1 MNKSSGFWGIPL
13 KVAFG
18 YVVLL
23 AVSAFAV
30 VLVWDY
36 SRSAVRLT
44 DVARRTDIRHEA
56 MNGLVHGILRMEN
69 AERAIFMGHTGRGD
83 DYCRLTDSV
92 IARADSLAAL
102 LSDTLQRRRV
112 DTLRTLLMSKRE
124 NTLLLL
130 KAMNDGSR
138 ASLYERKAAR
148 LRSGRDSM
156 VVHKNMARQV
166 DEKRVTYVVR
176 KTSPTFFGRL
186 ADAFRRSRS
195 DTTVTAVD
203 TVAAETD
210 SVRQRIDLAD
220 PVAEVLTDVGR
231 AEENRRR
238 DRRDRIRHR
247 SEALLA
253 TGMQLTE
260 RTERLMDDIGR
271 AETRWMRQE
280 AVRDSDNRREAT
292 MLVRILGALAVTVAM
307 VSIVVVWRDNRR
319 AERYRR
325 RLDEARRR
333 AENLLLQR
341 ERLLLTVSHDIKSP
355 VAAISG
361 FTELLMPHVSGD
373 RPRAFLDNIR
383 SSALHLLRLVGALL
397 DYHRLEQGRVEV
409 RPVSFCPARLVAD
422 CVESFRLRAE
432 EKGLAIESRCADTM
446 PPTCLGDA
454 FRIRQIAEN
463 LIGNAVKYTDAG
475 SVSVTADIAF
485 GRLSLAVADTGRGM
499 TEEESRR
506 IYDAFTRLP
515 GAQGVDGVGL
525 GLSITRELVTLL
537 DGTIDLDTAPGRG
550 STFTVSIPVA
560 VADASPLSSP
570 LSSSPSSPSSLS
582 PAASSAADG
591 PALPDRLSVLAV
603 DDDALQLQLLR
614 EMLSS
619 LSASRWEVVTCSD
632 VDEMWTNVATGR
644 FTLLFTDI
652 EMPAMNGFEIAA
664 RLGDVVPA
672 GCRPAVVAMTAH
684 DAISDADFLRAGFAA
699 CLHKPFAAAE
709 LTDVIL
715 RVTGRGD
722 GMATA
727 LDSTSNISPSSRAD
741 TSVICSSSCFDVSS
755 ISLSSRVATSS
766 ISSSSSS
773 APVSSLRF
781 SALTAFA
788 DGDEDAVREIL
799 TSFRTQTAADA
810 AAMRHAA
817 ETQDIQAAGALAH
830 RLIPVFTMLESPVV
844 PVMRRL
850 ADARQAGDVPVE
862 WGEWCR
868 KVIEELEAVMNS

>member
-1 MNKSSGFWGIPL
+1 MDKSSGFWGIPL

-18 YVVLL
+18 YAVLL

-36 SRSAVRLT
+36 SRSALRLT
-44 DVARRTDIRHEA
+44 DIARRTDMRREA
-56 MNGLVHGILRMEN
+56 MDGLVHGILRMEN

-83 DYCRLTDSV
+83 GYCRLTDTV

-112 DTLRTLLMSKRE
+112 DTLRTLLVSKRE

-130 KAMNDGSR
+130 KAMADDAR

-156 VVHKNMARQV
+156 VVHRDMARKV
-166 DEKRVTYVVR
+166 DEKRVTYVVE

-195 DTTVTAVD
+195 DTTATTVD
-203 TVAAETD
+203 TVAAGTD
-210 SVRQRIDLAD
+210 SIRQRIDLAE

-231 AEENRRR
+231 AEENMRR
-238 DRRDRIRHR
+238 DRRDRIRRR

-271 AETRWMRQE
+271 AETHRMRQQ
-280 AVRDSDNRREAT
+280 AVRNGDNRREAT
-292 MLVRILGALAVTVAM
+292 VRVWLLAALAVAVATVSF
-307 VSIVVVWRDNRR
+307 VFVWRDNRR

-325 RLDEARRR
+325 SLDEARRR
-333 AENLLLQR
+333 AENLLQQR

-355 VAAISG
+355 VASISG

-409 RPVSFCPARLVAD
+409 RSVSFSPAQLVAD

-432 EKGLAIESRCADTM
+432 EKGLAVVYSCATTM

-463 LIGNAVKYTDAG
+463 LIGNAVKYTDSG
-475 SVSVTADIAF
+475 RVTVTADVF
-485 GRLSLAVADTGRGM
+485 SGRFLLTVADTGRGM

-515 GAQGVDGVGL
+515 GAQGIDGVGL

-537 DGTIDLDTAPGRG
+537 DGTIGLDTAPGRG
-550 STFTVSIPVA
+550 STFTVSIPVSVPA
-560 VADASPLSSP
+560 AAASASASSS
-570 LSSSPSSPSSLS
+570 LSSSASSAPSSSLS
-582 PAASSAADG
+582 PSSSLYSSSLSATAG
-591 PALPDRLSVLAV
+591 PALSGHRRVLAV

-614 EMLSS
+614 EMVSS

-632 VDEMWTNVATGR
+632 VDGMWSAVATGR
-644 FTLLFTDI
+644 FSMLFTDI

-664 RLGDVVPA
+664 RLGDAVPA
-672 GCRPAVVAMTAH
+672 GCRLPVVAMTAH
-684 DAISDADFLRAGFAA
+684 DAISDDDFLRAGFAA
-699 CLHKPFAAAE
+699 CLHKPFTAAE
-709 LTDVIL
+709 LTEVIR
-715 RVTGRGD
+715 RVMETDEYDRIMSPETSD
-722 GMATA
+722 MVSA
-727 LDSTSNISPSSRAD
+727 LSPSS
-741 TSVICSSSCFDVSS
+741 SNSPSSCVPSPS
-755 ISLSSRVATSS
+755 GPA
-766 ISSSSSS
+766 
-773 APVSSLRF
+773 SSLRF
-781 SALTAFA
+781 SALAAFA
-788 DGDEDAVREIL
+788 DGDEDAVMEIM
-799 TSFRTQTAADA
+799 TSFRTQTMADVAALKRA
-810 AAMRHAA
+810 AG
-817 ETQDIQAAGALAH
+817 TKDIQAAGALAH
-830 RLIPVFTMLESPVV
+830 RLIPVFTMIESPAVSA
-844 PVMRRL
+844 MRRL
-850 ADARQAGDVPVE
+850 ADARRAEEVPKE
-862 WGEWCR
+862 WSEWCR
-868 KVIEELEAVMNS
+868 EVMEEMERAVAAVP

>member
-1 MNKSSGFWGIPL
+1 MDKPSGFWGIPL

-18 YVVLL
+18 YAVLL
-23 AVSAFAV
+23 AVSALAV

-36 SRSAVRLT
+36 SRSALRLT
-44 DVARRTDIRHEA
+44 DIARRTDMRREA
-56 MNGLVHGILRMEN
+56 MDGLVHGILRMEN

-83 DYCRLTDSV
+83 GYCRLTDTV
-92 IARADSLAAL
+92 IARADSLATL

-112 DTLRTLLMSKRE
+112 DTLRTLLVSKRE

-130 KAMNDGSR
+130 KAMADDAR
-138 ASLYERKAAR
+138 ASLYERKAER

-156 VVHKNMARQV
+156 VVHRDMARKV
-166 DEKRVTYVVR
+166 DEKHVTYVVE

-195 DTTVTAVD
+195 DTTATTVD
-203 TVAAETD
+203 TVAAGTD
-210 SVRQRIDLAD
+210 SIRQRIDLAE

-231 AEENRRR
+231 AEENMRR
-238 DRRDRIRHR
+238 DRRDRIRRR

-271 AETRWMRQE
+271 AETHRMRQQ
-280 AVRDSDNRREAT
+280 AVRNGDNRREAT
-292 MLVRILGALAVTVAM
+292 VRVWLLAALAVAVATVSF
-307 VSIVVVWRDNRR
+307 VFVWRDNRR

-325 RLDEARRR
+325 SLDEARRR
-333 AENLLLQR
+333 AENLLQQR

-355 VAAISG
+355 VASISG

-409 RPVSFCPARLVAD
+409 RSVSFSPAQLVAD

-432 EKGLAIESRCADTM
+432 EKGLAVVYSCATTM

-463 LIGNAVKYTDAG
+463 LIGNAVKYTDSG
-475 SVSVTADIAF
+475 RVTVTADVAS
-485 GRLSLAVADTGRGM
+485 GRLVLTVADTGRGM

-537 DGTIDLDTAPGRG
+537 DGTIGLDTALGHG
-550 STFTVSIPVA
+550 STFTVSLPVSVPVA
-560 VADASPLSSP
+560 AASASAPSSLSSSASSVP
-570 LSSSPSSPSSLS
+570 SSSLSPSSSQSSSPS
-582 PAASSAADG
+582 AAAG
-591 PALPDRLSVLAV
+591 PALSGHRRVLAV

-614 EMLSS
+614 EMVSS

-632 VDEMWTNVATGR
+632 VDGMWSAVATGR
-644 FTLLFTDI
+644 FSMLFTDI

-664 RLGDVVPA
+664 RLGDAVPA
-672 GCRPAVVAMTAH
+672 GCRLPVVAMTAH
-684 DAISDADFLRAGFAA
+684 DAISDDDFLRAGFAA
-699 CLHKPFAAAE
+699 CLHKPFTAAE
-709 LTDVIL
+709 LTEVIR
-715 RVTGRGD
+715 RVMETDEYDRIMSPETSD
-722 GMATA
+722 MVSA
-727 LDSTSNISPSSRAD
+727 LSPSS
-741 TSVICSSSCFDVSS
+741 SNSPSSCVPSPS
-755 ISLSSRVATSS
+755 GPA
-766 ISSSSSS
+766 
-773 APVSSLRF
+773 SSLRF
-781 SALTAFA
+781 SALAAFA
-788 DGDEDAVREIL
+788 DGDEDAVMEIM
-799 TSFRTQTAADA
+799 TSFRTQTMADVAALKRA
-810 AAMRHAA
+810 AG
-817 ETQDIQAAGALAH
+817 TKDIQAAGALAH
-830 RLIPVFTMLESPVV
+830 RLIPVFTMIEPPAVSA
-844 PVMRRL
+844 MRRL
-850 ADARQAGDVPVE
+850 ADARRAEEVPKE
-862 WGEWCR
+862 WSEWCR
-868 KVIEELEAVMNS
+868 EVMEEMEQAVAAVP

>member
-1 MNKSSGFWGIPL
+1 MDKPSGFWGIPL

-18 YVVLL
+18 YAVLL
-23 AVSAFAV
+23 AVSALAV

-36 SRSAVRLT
+36 SRSALRLT
-44 DVARRTDIRHEA
+44 DIARRTDMRREA
-56 MNGLVHGILRMEN
+56 MDGLVHGILRMEN

-83 DYCRLTDSV
+83 GYCRLTDTV

-112 DTLRTLLMSKRE
+112 DTLRTLLVSKRE

-130 KAMNDGSR
+130 KAMADDAR

-156 VVHKNMARQV
+156 VVHRDMARKV
-166 DEKRVTYVVR
+166 DEKRVTYVVE

-195 DTTVTAVD
+195 DTTATTVD
-203 TVAAETD
+203 TVAAGTD
-210 SVRQRIDLAD
+210 SIRQRIDLAE

-231 AEENRRR
+231 AEENMRR
-238 DRRDRIRHR
+238 DRRDRIRRR

-271 AETRWMRQE
+271 AETHRMRQQ
-280 AVRDSDNRREAT
+280 AVRNGDNRREAT
-292 MLVRILGALAVTVAM
+292 VRVWLLAALAVAVATVSF
-307 VSIVVVWRDNRR
+307 VFVWRDNRR

-325 RLDEARRR
+325 SLDEARRR
-333 AENLLLQR
+333 AENLLQQR

-355 VAAISG
+355 VASISG

-409 RPVSFCPARLVAD
+409 RSVSFSPAQLVAD

-432 EKGLAIESRCADTM
+432 EKGLAVVYSCATTM

-463 LIGNAVKYTDAG
+463 LIGNAVKYTDSG
-475 SVSVTADIAF
+475 RVTVTADVSS
-485 GRLSLAVADTGRGM
+485 GRFLLTVADTGRGM

-515 GAQGVDGVGL
+515 GAQGIDGVGL

-537 DGTIDLDTAPGRG
+537 DGTIGLDTAPGRG
-550 STFTVSIPVA
+550 STFTVSIPVSVPA
-560 VADASPLSSP
+560 AAASAFASSSLSSSASSAP
-570 LSSSPSSPSSLS
+570 SSSLSPSSSLYSSSPS
-582 PAASSAADG
+582 ATAG
-591 PALPDRLSVLAV
+591 PALSGHRRVLAV

-614 EMLSS
+614 EMVSS

-632 VDEMWTNVATGR
+632 VDGMWSAVATGR
-644 FTLLFTDI
+644 FSMLFTDI

-664 RLGDVVPA
+664 RLGDAVPA
-672 GCRPAVVAMTAH
+672 GCRLPVVAMTAH
-684 DAISDADFLRAGFAA
+684 DAISDDDFLRAGFAA
-699 CLHKPFAAAE
+699 CLHKPFTAAE
-709 LTDVIL
+709 LTEVIR
-715 RVTGRGD
+715 RVMETDEYDRIMSPETSD
-722 GMATA
+722 MVSA
-727 LDSTSNISPSSRAD
+727 LSPSS
-741 TSVICSSSCFDVSS
+741 SNSPSSCV
-755 ISLSSRVATSS
+755 LSPSGPA
-766 ISSSSSS
+766 
-773 APVSSLRF
+773 SSLRF
-781 SALTAFA
+781 SALAAFA
-788 DGDEDAVREIL
+788 DGDEDAVMEIM
-799 TSFRTQTAADA
+799 TSFRTQTMADVAALKRA
-810 AAMRHAA
+810 AG
-817 ETQDIQAAGALAH
+817 TKDIQAAGALAH
-830 RLIPVFTMLESPVV
+830 RLIPVFTMIESPAVSA
-844 PVMRRL
+844 MRRL
-850 ADARQAGDVPVE
+850 ADARRAEEVPKE
-862 WGEWCR
+862 WSEWCR
-868 KVIEELEAVMNS
+868 EVMEEMERAVAAVP

>member
-1 MNKSSGFWGIPL
+1 MDKSSGFWGIPL

-18 YVVLL
+18 YAVLL
-23 AVSAFAV
+23 AVSTFAV

-36 SRSAVRLT
+36 SRSALRLT
-44 DVARRTDIRHEA
+44 DIARRTDMRREA
-56 MNGLVHGILRMEN
+56 MDGLVHGILRMEN

-83 DYCRLTDSV
+83 GYCRLTDTV
-92 IARADSLAAL
+92 IARADSLATL

-112 DTLRTLLMSKRE
+112 DTLRTLLVSKRE

-130 KAMNDGSR
+130 KAMADGAR
-138 ASLYERKAAR
+138 ASLYERKAER

-156 VVHKNMARQV
+156 VVHRDMARKV
-166 DEKRVTYVVR
+166 DEKRVTYVVE

-195 DTTVTAVD
+195 DTTATTVD
-203 TVAAETD
+203 TVAAGTD
-210 SVRQRIDLAD
+210 SIRQRIDLAE

-231 AEENRRR
+231 AEENMRR
-238 DRRDRIRHR
+238 DRRDRIRRR

-271 AETRWMRQE
+271 AETHRMRQQ
-280 AVRDSDNRREAT
+280 AVRNGDNRREAT
-292 MLVRILGALAVTVAM
+292 VRVWLLAALAVAVATVSF
-307 VSIVVVWRDNRR
+307 VFVWRDNRR

-325 RLDEARRR
+325 SLDEARRR
-333 AENLLLQR
+333 AENLLQQR

-355 VAAISG
+355 VASISG

-409 RPVSFCPARLVAD
+409 RSVSFSPAQLVAD

-432 EKGLAIESRCADTM
+432 EKGLAVVYSCATTM

-463 LIGNAVKYTDAG
+463 LIGNAVKYTDSG
-475 SVSVTADIAF
+475 RVTVTADVSS
-485 GRLSLAVADTGRGM
+485 GRFLLTVADTGRGM

-515 GAQGVDGVGL
+515 GAQGIDGVGL

-537 DGTIDLDTAPGRG
+537 DGTIGLDTAPGRG
-550 STFTVSIPVA
+550 STFTVSIPVSVPA
-560 VADASPLSSP
+560 AAASASASSSLSSSASSAP
-570 LSSSPSSPSSLS
+570 SSSLSPSSSLYSSSPS
-582 PAASSAADG
+582 ATAG
-591 PALPDRLSVLAV
+591 PALSGHRRVLAV

-614 EMLSS
+614 EMVSS

-632 VDEMWTNVATGR
+632 VDGMWSAVATGR
-644 FTLLFTDI
+644 FSMLFTDI

-664 RLGDVVPA
+664 RLGDAVPA
-672 GCRPAVVAMTAH
+672 GCRLPVVAMTAH
-684 DAISDADFLRAGFAA
+684 DAISDDDFLRAGFAA
-699 CLHKPFAAAE
+699 CLHKPFTAAE
-709 LTDVIL
+709 LTEVIL
-715 RVTGRGD
+715 RVMETDEYDRIMSPETSD
-722 GMATA
+722 MVSA
-727 LDSTSNISPSSRAD
+727 LSPSS
-741 TSVICSSSCFDVSS
+741 SNSPSSCVPSPS
-755 ISLSSRVATSS
+755 GPA
-766 ISSSSSS
+766 
-773 APVSSLRF
+773 SSLRF
-781 SALTAFA
+781 SALAAFA
-788 DGDEDAVREIL
+788 DGDEDAVMEIM
-799 TSFRTQTAADA
+799 TSFRTQTMADVAALKRA
-810 AAMRHAA
+810 AG
-817 ETQDIQAAGALAH
+817 TKDIQAAGALAH
-830 RLIPVFTMLESPVV
+830 RLIPVFTMIESPAVSA
-844 PVMRRL
+844 MRRL
-850 ADARQAGDVPVE
+850 ADARRAEEVPKE
-862 WGEWCR
+862 WSEWCR
-868 KVIEELEAVMNS
+868 EVMEEMERAVAAVP

>member
-1 MNKSSGFWGIPL
+1 MDKSSGFWGIPL

-18 YVVLL
+18 YAVLL

-36 SRSAVRLT
+36 SRSALRLT
-44 DVARRTDIRHEA
+44 DIARRTDMRREA
-56 MNGLVHGILRMEN
+56 MDGLVHGILRMEN

-83 DYCRLTDSV
+83 GYCRLTDTV

-112 DTLRTLLMSKRE
+112 DTLRTLLVSKRE

-130 KAMNDGSR
+130 KAMADDAR

-156 VVHKNMARQV
+156 VVHRDMARKV
-166 DEKRVTYVVR
+166 DEKRVTYVVE

-195 DTTVTAVD
+195 DTTATTVD
-203 TVAAETD
+203 TVAAGTD
-210 SVRQRIDLAD
+210 SIRQRIDLAE

-231 AEENRRR
+231 AEENMRR
-238 DRRDRIRHR
+238 DRRDRIRRR

-271 AETRWMRQE
+271 AETHRMRQQ
-280 AVRDSDNRREAT
+280 AVRNGDNRREAT
-292 MLVRILGALAVTVAM
+292 VRVWLLAALAVAVATVSF
-307 VSIVVVWRDNRR
+307 VFVWRDNRR

-325 RLDEARRR
+325 SLDEARRR
-333 AENLLLQR
+333 AENLLQQR

-355 VAAISG
+355 VASISG

-409 RPVSFCPARLVAD
+409 RSVSFSPAQLVAD

-432 EKGLAIESRCADTM
+432 EKGLAVVYSCATTM

-463 LIGNAVKYTDAG
+463 LIGNAVKYTDSG
-475 SVSVTADIAF
+475 RVTVTADVSS
-485 GRLSLAVADTGRGM
+485 GRFLLTVADTGRGM

-515 GAQGVDGVGL
+515 GAQGIDGVGL

-537 DGTIDLDTAPGRG
+537 DGTIGLDTAPGRG
-550 STFTVSIPVA
+550 STFTVSIPVSVPA
-560 VADASPLSSP
+560 AAASSLSSSASSAP
-570 LSSSPSSPSSLS
+570 SSSLSPSSSLYSSSPS
-582 PAASSAADG
+582 ATAG
-591 PALPDRLSVLAV
+591 PALSGHRRVLAV

-614 EMLSS
+614 EMVSS

-632 VDEMWTNVATGR
+632 VDGMWSAVATGR
-644 FTLLFTDI
+644 FSMLFTDI

-664 RLGDVVPA
+664 RLGDAVPA
-672 GCRPAVVAMTAH
+672 GCRLPVVAMTAH
-684 DAISDADFLRAGFAA
+684 DAISDDDFLRAGFAA
-699 CLHKPFAAAE
+699 CLHKPFTAAE
-709 LTDVIL
+709 LTEVIL
-715 RVTGRGD
+715 RVMETDEYDRIMSPETSD
-722 GMATA
+722 MVSA
-727 LDSTSNISPSSRAD
+727 LSPSS
-741 TSVICSSSCFDVSS
+741 SNSPSSCVPSPS
-755 ISLSSRVATSS
+755 GPA
-766 ISSSSSS
+766 
-773 APVSSLRF
+773 SSLRF
-781 SALTAFA
+781 SALAAFA
-788 DGDEDAVREIL
+788 DGDEDAVMEIM
-799 TSFRTQTAADA
+799 TSFRTQTMADVAALKRA
-810 AAMRHAA
+810 AG
-817 ETQDIQAAGALAH
+817 TKDIQAAGALAH
-830 RLIPVFTMLESPVV
+830 RLIPVFTMIESPAVSA
-844 PVMRRL
+844 MRRL
-850 ADARQAGDVPVE
+850 ADARRAEEVPKE
-862 WGEWCR
+862 WSEWCR
-868 KVIEELEAVMNS
+868 EVMEEMERAVAAVP

>member
-1 MNKSSGFWGIPL
+1 MDKSSGFWGIPL

-18 YVVLL
+18 YAVLL

-36 SRSAVRLT
+36 SRSALRLT
-44 DVARRTDIRHEA
+44 DIARRTDMRREA
-56 MNGLVHGILRMEN
+56 MDGLVHGILRMEN

-83 DYCRLTDSV
+83 GYCRLTDTV

-112 DTLRTLLMSKRE
+112 DTLRTLLVSKRE

-130 KAMNDGSR
+130 KAMADDAR

-156 VVHKNMARQV
+156 VVHRDMARKV
-166 DEKRVTYVVR
+166 DEKRVTYVVE

-195 DTTVTAVD
+195 DTTATTVD
-203 TVAAETD
+203 TVAAGTD
-210 SVRQRIDLAD
+210 SIRQRIDLAE

-231 AEENRRR
+231 AEENMRR
-238 DRRDRIRHR
+238 DRRDRIRRR

-271 AETRWMRQE
+271 AETHRMRQQ
-280 AVRDSDNRREAT
+280 AVRNGDNRREAT
-292 MLVRILGALAVTVAM
+292 VRVWLLAALAVAVATVSF
-307 VSIVVVWRDNRR
+307 VFVWRDNRR

-325 RLDEARRR
+325 SLDEARRR
-333 AENLLLQR
+333 AENLLQQR

-355 VAAISG
+355 VASISG

-409 RPVSFCPARLVAD
+409 RSVSFSPAQLVAD

-432 EKGLAIESRCADTM
+432 EKGLAVVYSCATTM

-463 LIGNAVKYTDAG
+463 LIGNAVKYTDSG
-475 SVSVTADIAF
+475 RVTVTADVSS
-485 GRLSLAVADTGRGM
+485 GRFLLTVADTGRGM

-515 GAQGVDGVGL
+515 GAQGIDGVGL

-537 DGTIDLDTAPGRG
+537 DGTIGLDTAPGRG
-550 STFTVSIPVA
+550 STFTVSIPVSVPA
-560 VADASPLSSP
+560 AAASASASSSLSSSASSAP
-570 LSSSPSSPSSLS
+570 SSSLSPSSSLYSSSPS
-582 PAASSAADG
+582 ATAG
-591 PALPDRLSVLAV
+591 PALSGHRRVLAV

-614 EMLSS
+614 EMVSS

-632 VDEMWTNVATGR
+632 VDGMWSAVATGR
-644 FTLLFTDI
+644 FSMLFTDI

-664 RLGDVVPA
+664 RLGDAVPA
-672 GCRPAVVAMTAH
+672 GCRLPVVAMTAH
-684 DAISDADFLRAGFAA
+684 DAISDDDFLRAGFAA
-699 CLHKPFAAAE
+699 CLHKPFTAAE
-709 LTDVIL
+709 LTEVIL
-715 RVTGRGD
+715 RVMETDEYDRIMSPETSD
-722 GMATA
+722 MVSA
-727 LDSTSNISPSSRAD
+727 LSPSS
-741 TSVICSSSCFDVSS
+741 SNSPSSCV
-755 ISLSSRVATSS
+755 LSPSGPA
-766 ISSSSSS
+766 
-773 APVSSLRF
+773 SSLRF
-781 SALTAFA
+781 SALAAFA
-788 DGDEDAVREIL
+788 DGDEDAVMEIM
-799 TSFRTQTAADA
+799 TSFRTQTMADVAALKRA
-810 AAMRHAA
+810 AG
-817 ETQDIQAAGALAH
+817 TKDIQAAGALAH
-830 RLIPVFTMLESPVV
+830 RLIPVFTMIESPAVSA
-844 PVMRRL
+844 MRRL
-850 ADARQAGDVPVE
+850 ADARRAEEVPKE
-862 WGEWCR
+862 WSEWCR
-868 KVIEELEAVMNS
+868 EVMEEMERAVAAVP

>member
-1 MNKSSGFWGIPL
+1 MDKPSGFWGIPL

-18 YVVLL
+18 YAVLL
-23 AVSAFAV
+23 AVSALAV

-36 SRSAVRLT
+36 SRSALRLT
-44 DVARRTDIRHEA
+44 DIARRTDMRREA
-56 MNGLVHGILRMEN
+56 MDGLVHGILRMEN

-83 DYCRLTDSV
+83 GYCRLTDTV

-112 DTLRTLLMSKRE
+112 DTLRTLLVSKRE

-130 KAMNDGSR
+130 KAMADDAR

-156 VVHKNMARQV
+156 VVHRDMARKV
-166 DEKRVTYVVR
+166 DEKRVTYVVE

-195 DTTVTAVD
+195 DTTATTVD
-203 TVAAETD
+203 TVAAGTD
-210 SVRQRIDLAD
+210 SIRQRIDLAE

-231 AEENRRR
+231 AEENMRR
-238 DRRDRIRHR
+238 DRRDRIRRR

-271 AETRWMRQE
+271 AETHRMRQQ
-280 AVRDSDNRREAT
+280 AVRNGDNRREAT
-292 MLVRILGALAVTVAM
+292 VRVWLLAALAVAVATVSF
-307 VSIVVVWRDNRR
+307 VFVWRDNRR

-325 RLDEARRR
+325 SLDEARRR
-333 AENLLLQR
+333 AENLLQQR

-355 VAAISG
+355 VASISG

-397 DYHRLEQGRVEV
+397 DYHRLEQGQVEV
-409 RPVSFCPARLVAD
+409 RSVSFSPAQLVAD

-432 EKGLAIESRCADTM
+432 EKGLAVVYSCATAM

-463 LIGNAVKYTDAG
+463 LIGNAVKYTDSG
-475 SVSVTADIAF
+475 RVTVTADVSS
-485 GRLSLAVADTGRGM
+485 GRLVLTVADTGRGM

-537 DGTIDLDTAPGRG
+537 DGTIGLDTAPGRG
-550 STFTVSIPVA
+550 STFTVSIPVSVPA
-560 VADASPLSSP
+560 AAASASAPSSLSSSASSVP
-570 LSSSPSSPSSLS
+570 SSSLSPSSSLYSSSPS
-582 PAASSAADG
+582 ATAG
-591 PALPDRLSVLAV
+591 PALSGHRRVLAV

-614 EMLSS
+614 EMVSS

-632 VDEMWTNVATGR
+632 VDGMWSAVATGR
-644 FTLLFTDI
+644 FSMLFTDI

-664 RLGDVVPA
+664 RLDDAVPA
-672 GCRPAVVAMTAH
+672 GCRLPVVAMTAH
-684 DAISDADFLRAGFAA
+684 DAISDDDFLRAGFAA
-699 CLHKPFAAAE
+699 CLHKPFTAAE
-709 LTDVIL
+709 LTEVIR
-715 RVTGRGD
+715 RVMETDEYDRIMSPETSD
-722 GMATA
+722 MVSA
-727 LDSTSNISPSSRAD
+727 LSPSS
-741 TSVICSSSCFDVSS
+741 SNSPSSCVPSPS
-755 ISLSSRVATSS
+755 GPA
-766 ISSSSSS
+766 
-773 APVSSLRF
+773 SSLRF
-781 SALTAFA
+781 SALAAFA
-788 DGDEDAVREIL
+788 DGDEDAVMEIM
-799 TSFRTQTAADA
+799 TSFRTQTMADVAALKRA
-810 AAMRHAA
+810 AG
-817 ETQDIQAAGALAH
+817 TKDIQAAGALAH
-830 RLIPVFTMLESPVV
+830 RLIPVFTMIESPAVSA
-844 PVMRRL
+844 MRRL
-850 ADARQAGDVPVE
+850 ADARRAEEVPKE
-862 WGEWCR
+862 WSEWCR
-868 KVIEELEAVMNS
+868 EVMEEMEQAVAAVP

>member
-1 MNKSSGFWGIPL
+1 MDKSSGFWGIPL

-18 YVVLL
+18 YAVLL

-36 SRSAVRLT
+36 SRSALRLT
-44 DVARRTDIRHEA
+44 DIARRTDMRREA
-56 MNGLVHGILRMEN
+56 MDGLVHGILRMEN

-83 DYCRLTDSV
+83 GYCRLTDTV

-112 DTLRTLLMSKRE
+112 DTLRTLLVSKRE

-130 KAMNDGSR
+130 KAMADDAR

-156 VVHKNMARQV
+156 VVHRDMARKV
-166 DEKRVTYVVR
+166 DEKRVTYVVE

-195 DTTVTAVD
+195 DTTATTVD
-203 TVAAETD
+203 TVAAGTD
-210 SVRQRIDLAD
+210 SIRQRIDLAE

-231 AEENRRR
+231 AEENMRR
-238 DRRDRIRHR
+238 DRRDRIRRR

-271 AETRWMRQE
+271 AETHRMRQQ
-280 AVRDSDNRREAT
+280 AVRNGDNRREAT
-292 MLVRILGALAVTVAM
+292 VRVWLLAALAVAVATVSF
-307 VSIVVVWRDNRR
+307 VFVWRDNRR

-325 RLDEARRR
+325 SLDEARRR
-333 AENLLLQR
+333 AENLLQQR

-355 VAAISG
+355 VASISG

-409 RPVSFCPARLVAD
+409 RSVSFSPAQLVAD

-432 EKGLAIESRCADTM
+432 EKGLAVVYSCATAM

-463 LIGNAVKYTDAG
+463 LIGNAVKYTDSG
-475 SVSVTADIAF
+475 RVTVTADVSS
-485 GRLSLAVADTGRGM
+485 GRFLLTVADTGRGM

-515 GAQGVDGVGL
+515 GAQGIDGVGL

-537 DGTIDLDTAPGRG
+537 DGTIGLDTAPGRG
-550 STFTVSIPVA
+550 STFTVSIPVSVPA
-560 VADASPLSSP
+560 AAASASASSSLSSSASSAP
-570 LSSSPSSPSSLS
+570 SSSLSPSSSLYSSSPS
-582 PAASSAADG
+582 ATAG
-591 PALPDRLSVLAV
+591 PALSGHRRVLAV

-614 EMLSS
+614 EMVSS

-632 VDEMWTNVATGR
+632 VDGMWSAVATGR
-644 FTLLFTDI
+644 FSMLFTDI

-664 RLGDVVPA
+664 RLGDAVPA
-672 GCRPAVVAMTAH
+672 GCRLPVVAMTAH
-684 DAISDADFLRAGFAA
+684 DAISDDDFLRAGFAA
-699 CLHKPFAAAE
+699 CLHKPFTAAE
-709 LTDVIL
+709 LTEVIR
-715 RVTGRGD
+715 RVMETDEYDRIMSPETSD
-722 GMATA
+722 MVSA
-727 LDSTSNISPSSRAD
+727 LSPSS
-741 TSVICSSSCFDVSS
+741 SNSPSSCVPSPS
-755 ISLSSRVATSS
+755 GPA
-766 ISSSSSS
+766 
-773 APVSSLRF
+773 SSLRF
-781 SALTAFA
+781 SALAAFA
-788 DGDEDAVREIL
+788 DGDEDAVMEIM
-799 TSFRTQTAADA
+799 TSFRTQTMADV
-810 AAMRHAA
+810 AAMKHAA
-817 ETQDIQAAGALAH
+817 GTKDIQAAGALAH
-830 RLIPVFTMLESPVV
+830 RLIPVFTMIESPAVSA
-844 PVMRRL
+844 MRRL
-850 ADARQAGDVPVE
+850 ADARRAEEVPKE
-862 WGEWCR
+862 WSEWCR
-868 KVIEELEAVMNS
+868 EVMEEMERAVAAVP

>member
-1 MNKSSGFWGIPL
+1 MDKSSGFWGIPL

-18 YVVLL
+18 YAVLL

-36 SRSAVRLT
+36 SRSALRLT
-44 DVARRTDIRHEA
+44 DIARRTDMRREA
-56 MNGLVHGILRMEN
+56 MDGLVHGILRMEN

-83 DYCRLTDSV
+83 GYCRLTDTV

-112 DTLRTLLMSKRE
+112 DTLRTLLVSKRE

-130 KAMNDGSR
+130 KAMADDAR
-138 ASLYERKAAR
+138 ASLYERKAER

-156 VVHKNMARQV
+156 VVHRDMARKV
-166 DEKRVTYVVR
+166 DEKRVTYVVE

-195 DTTVTAVD
+195 DTTATTVD
-203 TVAAETD
+203 TVAAGTD
-210 SVRQRIDLAD
+210 SIRQRIDLAE

-231 AEENRRR
+231 AEENMRR
-238 DRRDRIRHR
+238 DRRDRIRRR

-271 AETRWMRQE
+271 AETHRMRQQ
-280 AVRDSDNRREAT
+280 AVRNGDNRREAT
-292 MLVRILGALAVTVAM
+292 VRVWLLAALAVAVATVSF
-307 VSIVVVWRDNRR
+307 VFVWRDNRR

-325 RLDEARRR
+325 SLDEARRR
-333 AENLLLQR
+333 AENLLQQR

-355 VAAISG
+355 VASISG

-409 RPVSFCPARLVAD
+409 RSVSFSPAQLVAD

-432 EKGLAIESRCADTM
+432 EKGLAVVYSCATTM

-463 LIGNAVKYTDAG
+463 LIGNAVKYTDSG
-475 SVSVTADIAF
+475 RVTVTADVSS
-485 GRLSLAVADTGRGM
+485 GRFLLTVADTGRGM

-515 GAQGVDGVGL
+515 GAQGIDGVGL

-537 DGTIDLDTAPGRG
+537 DGTIGLDTAPGRG
-550 STFTVSIPVA
+550 STFTVSIPVSVPA
-560 VADASPLSSP
+560 AAASASASSSLSSSASSAP
-570 LSSSPSSPSSLS
+570 SSSLSPSSSLYSSSPS
-582 PAASSAADG
+582 ATAG
-591 PALPDRLSVLAV
+591 PALSGHRRVLAV

-614 EMLSS
+614 EMVSS

-632 VDEMWTNVATGR
+632 VDGMWSAVATGR
-644 FTLLFTDI
+644 FSMLFTDI

-664 RLGDVVPA
+664 RLGDAVPA
-672 GCRPAVVAMTAH
+672 GCRLPVVAMTAH
-684 DAISDADFLRAGFAA
+684 DAISDDDFLRAGFAA
-699 CLHKPFAAAE
+699 CLHKPFTAAE
-709 LTDVIL
+709 LTEVIL
-715 RVTGRGD
+715 RVMETDEYDRIMSPETSD
-722 GMATA
+722 MVSA
-727 LDSTSNISPSSRAD
+727 LSPSS
-741 TSVICSSSCFDVSS
+741 SNSPSSCV
-755 ISLSSRVATSS
+755 LSPSGPA
-766 ISSSSSS
+766 
-773 APVSSLRF
+773 SSLRF
-781 SALTAFA
+781 SALAAFA
-788 DGDEDAVREIL
+788 DGDEDAVMEIM
-799 TSFRTQTAADA
+799 TSFRTQTMADVAALKRA
-810 AAMRHAA
+810 AG
-817 ETQDIQAAGALAH
+817 TKDIQAAGALAH
-830 RLIPVFTMLESPVV
+830 RLIPVFTMIESPAVSA
-844 PVMRRL
+844 MRRL
-850 ADARQAGDVPVE
+850 ADARRAEEVPKE
-862 WGEWCR
+862 WSEWCR
-868 KVIEELEAVMNS
+868 EVMEEMERAVAAVP

>member
-1 MNKSSGFWGIPL
+1 MDKSSGFWGIPL

-18 YVVLL
+18 YAVLL

-36 SRSAVRLT
+36 SRSALRLT
-44 DVARRTDIRHEA
+44 DIARRTDMRREA
-56 MNGLVHGILRMEN
+56 MDGLVHGILRMEN

-83 DYCRLTDSV
+83 GYCRLTDTV

-112 DTLRTLLMSKRE
+112 DTLRTLLVSKRE

-130 KAMNDGSR
+130 KAMADDAR

-156 VVHKNMARQV
+156 VVHRDMARKV
-166 DEKRVTYVVR
+166 DEKRVTYVVE

-195 DTTVTAVD
+195 DTTATTVD
-203 TVAAETD
+203 TVAAGTD
-210 SVRQRIDLAD
+210 SIRQRIDLAE

-231 AEENRRR
+231 AEENMRR
-238 DRRDRIRHR
+238 DRRDRIRRR

-253 TGMQLTE
+253 AGMQLTE

-271 AETRWMRQE
+271 AETHRMRLQ
-280 AVRDSDNRREAT
+280 AVRNGDNRREAT
-292 MLVRILGALAVTVAM
+292 VRVWLLAALAVAVATVSF
-307 VSIVVVWRDNRR
+307 VFVWRDNRR

-325 RLDEARRR
+325 SLDEARRR
-333 AENLLLQR
+333 AENLLQQR

-373 RPRAFLDNIR
+373 RPRAFLGNIR

-409 RPVSFCPARLVAD
+409 RSVSFSPAQLVAD

-432 EKGLAIESRCADTM
+432 EKGLAIAYSCATTM

-463 LIGNAVKYTDAG
+463 LIGNAVKYTDSG
-475 SVSVTADIAF
+475 RVTVTADVSS
-485 GRLSLAVADTGRGM
+485 GRFLLTVADTGRGM

-537 DGTIDLDTAPGRG
+537 DGTIGLDTAPGRG
-550 STFTVSIPVA
+550 STFTVSIPVSVPA
-560 VADASPLSSP
+560 AAASASAPSSLSSSASSAP
-570 LSSSPSSPSSLS
+570 SSSLSPSSSLYSSSPS
-582 PAASSAADG
+582 ATAG
-591 PALPDRLSVLAV
+591 PALSGHRRVLAV

-614 EMLSS
+614 EMVSS

-632 VDEMWTNVATGR
+632 VDGMWSAVATGR
-644 FTLLFTDI
+644 FSMLFTDI

-664 RLGDVVPA
+664 RLGDAVPA
-672 GCRPAVVAMTAH
+672 GCRLPVVAMTAH
-684 DAISDADFLRAGFAA
+684 DAISDDDFLRAGFAA
-699 CLHKPFAAAE
+699 CLHKPFTAAE
-709 LTDVIL
+709 LTEVIR
-715 RVTGRGD
+715 RVMETDEYDRIMSPETSD
-722 GMATA
+722 MVSA
-727 LDSTSNISPSSRAD
+727 LSPSSSD
-741 TSVICSSSCFDVSS
+741 SPSSCVPSPS
-755 ISLSSRVATSS
+755 GPA
-766 ISSSSSS
+766 
-773 APVSSLRF
+773 SSLRF
-781 SALTAFA
+781 SALAAFA
-788 DGDEDAVREIL
+788 DGDEDAVMEIM
-799 TSFRTQTAADA
+799 TSFRTQTMADV
-810 AAMRHAA
+810 AAMKHAA
-817 ETQDIQAAGALAH
+817 GTKDIQAAGALAH
-830 RLIPVFTMLESPVV
+830 RLIPVFTMIESPAVSA
-844 PVMRRL
+844 MRRL
-850 ADARQAGDVPVE
+850 ADARRAEEVPKE
-862 WGEWCR
+862 WSEWCR
-868 KVIEELEAVMNS
+868 EVMEEMERAVAAVP

>member
-1 MNKSSGFWGIPL
+1 MDKSSGFWGIPL

-18 YVVLL
+18 YAVLL

-36 SRSAVRLT
+36 SRSALRLT
-44 DVARRTDIRHEA
+44 DIARRTDMRREA
-56 MNGLVHGILRMEN
+56 MDGLVHGILRMEN

-83 DYCRLTDSV
+83 GYCRLTDTV

-112 DTLRTLLMSKRE
+112 DTLRTLLVSKRE

-130 KAMNDGSR
+130 RAMADDAR

-156 VVHKNMARQV
+156 VVHRDMARKV
-166 DEKRVTYVVR
+166 DEKRVTYVVE

-195 DTTVTAVD
+195 DTTATTVD
-203 TVAAETD
+203 TVAAGTD
-210 SVRQRIDLAD
+210 SIRQRIDLAE

-231 AEENRRR
+231 AEENMRR
-238 DRRDRIRHR
+238 DRRDRIRRR

-271 AETRWMRQE
+271 AETHRMRQQ
-280 AVRDSDNRREAT
+280 AVRNGDNRREAT
-292 MLVRILGALAVTVAM
+292 VRVWLLAALAVAVATVSF
-307 VSIVVVWRDNRR
+307 VFVWRDNRR

-325 RLDEARRR
+325 SLDEARRR
-333 AENLLLQR
+333 AENLLQQR

-355 VAAISG
+355 VASISG

-409 RPVSFCPARLVAD
+409 RSVSFSPAQLVAD

-432 EKGLAIESRCADTM
+432 EKGLAVVYSCATTM

-463 LIGNAVKYTDAG
+463 LIGNAVKYTDSG
-475 SVSVTADIAF
+475 RVTVTADVSS
-485 GRLSLAVADTGRGM
+485 GRLVLTVADTGRGM

-515 GAQGVDGVGL
+515 GAQGIDGVGL

-550 STFTVSIPVA
+550 STFTVSIPVSVP
-560 VADASPLSSP
+560 VAAASASAPSSLSSSASSVP
-570 LSSSPSSPSSLS
+570 SSSLSPSSSLYSSSPS
-582 PAASSAADG
+582 ATAG
-591 PALPDRLSVLAV
+591 PALSGHRRVLAV

-614 EMLSS
+614 EMVSS

-632 VDEMWTNVATGR
+632 VDGMWSAVATGR
-644 FTLLFTDI
+644 FSMLFTDI

-664 RLGDVVPA
+664 RLGDAVPA
-672 GCRPAVVAMTAH
+672 GCRLPVVAMTAH
-684 DAISDADFLRAGFAA
+684 DAISDDDFLRAGFAA
-699 CLHKPFAAAE
+699 CLHKPFTAAE
-709 LTDVIL
+709 LTEVIL
-715 RVTGRGD
+715 RVMETDEYDRIMSPETSD
-722 GMATA
+722 MVSA
-727 LDSTSNISPSSRAD
+727 LSPSS
-741 TSVICSSSCFDVSS
+741 SNSPSSCV
-755 ISLSSRVATSS
+755 LSPSGPA
-766 ISSSSSS
+766 
-773 APVSSLRF
+773 SSLRF
-781 SALTAFA
+781 SALAAFA
-788 DGDEDAVREIL
+788 DGDEDAVMEIM
-799 TSFRTQTAADA
+799 TSFRTQTMADVAALKRA
-810 AAMRHAA
+810 AG
-817 ETQDIQAAGALAH
+817 TKDIQAAGALAH
-830 RLIPVFTMLESPVV
+830 RLIPVFTMIESPAVSA
-844 PVMRRL
+844 MRRL
-850 ADARQAGDVPVE
+850 ADARRAEEVPKE
-862 WGEWCR
+862 WSEWCR
-868 KVIEELEAVMNS
+868 EVMEEMERAVAAVP

>member
-1 MNKSSGFWGIPL
+1 MDKSSGFWGIPL

-18 YVVLL
+18 YAVLL

-36 SRSAVRLT
+36 SRSALRLT
-44 DVARRTDIRHEA
+44 DIARRTDMRREA
-56 MNGLVHGILRMEN
+56 MDGLVHGILRMEN

-83 DYCRLTDSV
+83 GYCRLTDTV

-112 DTLRTLLMSKRE
+112 DTLRTLLVSKRE

-130 KAMNDGSR
+130 KAMADDAR

-156 VVHKNMARQV
+156 VVHRDMARKV
-166 DEKRVTYVVR
+166 DEKRVTYVVE

-195 DTTVTAVD
+195 DTTATTVD
-203 TVAAETD
+203 TVAAGTD
-210 SVRQRIDLAD
+210 SIRQRIDLAE

-231 AEENRRR
+231 AEENMRR
-238 DRRDRIRHR
+238 DRRDRIRRR

-271 AETRWMRQE
+271 AETHRMRQQ
-280 AVRDSDNRREAT
+280 AVRNGDNRREAT
-292 MLVRILGALAVTVAM
+292 VRVWLLAALAVAVATVSF
-307 VSIVVVWRDNRR
+307 VFVWRDNRR

-325 RLDEARRR
+325 SLDEARWR
-333 AENLLLQR
+333 AENLLQQR

-355 VAAISG
+355 VASISG

-409 RPVSFCPARLVAD
+409 RSVSFSPAQLVAD

-432 EKGLAIESRCADTM
+432 EKGLAIVHSCATTM

-463 LIGNAVKYTDAG
+463 LIGNAVKYTDSG
-475 SVSVTADIAF
+475 RVTVTADVAS
-485 GRLSLAVADTGRGM
+485 GRFLLTVADTGRGM

-515 GAQGVDGVGL
+515 GAQGIDGVGL

-537 DGTIDLDTAPGRG
+537 DGTIGLDTAPGRG
-550 STFTVSIPVA
+550 STFTVSIPVSVPA
-560 VADASPLSSP
+560 AAASASASSSLSSSASSAP
-570 LSSSPSSPSSLS
+570 SSSLSPSSSLYSSSPS
-582 PAASSAADG
+582 ATAG
-591 PALPDRLSVLAV
+591 PALSGHRRVLAV

-614 EMLSS
+614 EMVSS

-632 VDEMWTNVATGR
+632 VDGMWSAVATGR
-644 FTLLFTDI
+644 FSMLFTDI

-664 RLGDVVPA
+664 RLDDAVPA
-672 GCRPAVVAMTAH
+672 GCRLPVVAMTAH
-684 DAISDADFLRAGFAA
+684 DAISDDDFLRAGFAA
-699 CLHKPFAAAE
+699 CLHKPFTAAE
-709 LTDVIL
+709 LTEVIR
-715 RVTGRGD
+715 RVMETDEYDRIMSPETSD
-722 GMATA
+722 MVSA
-727 LDSTSNISPSSRAD
+727 LSPSS
-741 TSVICSSSCFDVSS
+741 SNSPSSCVPSPS
-755 ISLSSRVATSS
+755 GPA
-766 ISSSSSS
+766 
-773 APVSSLRF
+773 SSLRF
-781 SALTAFA
+781 SALAAFA
-788 DGDEDAVREIL
+788 DGDEDAVMEIM
-799 TSFRTQTAADA
+799 TSFRTQTMADVAALK
-810 AAMRHAA
+810 HAA
-817 ETQDIQAAGALAH
+817 GTKDIQAAGALAH
-830 RLIPVFTMLESPVV
+830 RLIPVFTMIESPAVSA
-844 PVMRRL
+844 MRRL
-850 ADARQAGDVPVE
+850 ADARRAEEVPKE
-862 WGEWCR
+862 WSEWCR
-868 KVIEELEAVMNS
+868 EVMEEMEQAVAAVP

>member
-1 MNKSSGFWGIPL
+1 MDKSSGFWGIPL

-18 YVVLL
+18 YAVLL

-36 SRSAVRLT
+36 SRSALRLT
-44 DVARRTDIRHEA
+44 DIARRTDMRREA
-56 MNGLVHGILRMEN
+56 MDGLVHGILRMEN

-83 DYCRLTDSV
+83 GYCRLTDTV

-112 DTLRTLLMSKRE
+112 DTLRTLLVSKRE

-130 KAMNDGSR
+130 RAMADDAR

-156 VVHKNMARQV
+156 VVHRDMARKV
-166 DEKRVTYVVR
+166 DEKRVTYVVE

-195 DTTVTAVD
+195 DTTATTVD
-203 TVAAETD
+203 TVAAGTD
-210 SVRQRIDLAD
+210 SIRQRIDLAE

-231 AEENRRR
+231 AEENMRR
-238 DRRDRIRHR
+238 DRRDRIRRR

-271 AETRWMRQE
+271 AETHRMRQQ
-280 AVRDSDNRREAT
+280 AVRNGDNRREAT
-292 MLVRILGALAVTVAM
+292 VRVWLLAALAVAVATVSF
-307 VSIVVVWRDNRR
+307 VFVWRDNRR

-325 RLDEARRR
+325 SLDEARRR
-333 AENLLLQR
+333 AENLLQQR

-355 VAAISG
+355 VASISG

-409 RPVSFCPARLVAD
+409 RSVSFSPAQLVAD

-432 EKGLAIESRCADTM
+432 EKGLAVVYSCATTM

-463 LIGNAVKYTDAG
+463 LIGNAVKYTDSG
-475 SVSVTADIAF
+475 RVTVTADVSS
-485 GRLSLAVADTGRGM
+485 GRLVLTVADTGRGM

-515 GAQGVDGVGL
+515 GAQGIDGVGL

-550 STFTVSIPVA
+550 STFTVSIPVSVP
-560 VADASPLSSP
+560 VAAASASAPSSLSSSASSVP
-570 LSSSPSSPSSLS
+570 SSSLSPSSSLYSSSPS
-582 PAASSAADG
+582 ATAG
-591 PALPDRLSVLAV
+591 PALSGHRRVLAV

-614 EMLSS
+614 EMVSS

-632 VDEMWTNVATGR
+632 VDGMWSAVATGR
-644 FTLLFTDI
+644 FSMLFTDI

-664 RLGDVVPA
+664 RLGDAVPA
-672 GCRPAVVAMTAH
+672 GCRLPVVAMTAH
-684 DAISDADFLRAGFAA
+684 DAISDDDFLRAGFAA
-699 CLHKPFAAAE
+699 CLHKPFTAAE
-709 LTDVIL
+709 LTEVIR
-715 RVTGRGD
+715 RVMETDEYDRIMSPETSD
-722 GMATA
+722 MVSA
-727 LDSTSNISPSSRAD
+727 LSPSS
-741 TSVICSSSCFDVSS
+741 SNSPSSCV
-755 ISLSSRVATSS
+755 LSPSGPA
-766 ISSSSSS
+766 
-773 APVSSLRF
+773 SSLRF
-781 SALTAFA
+781 SALAAFA
-788 DGDEDAVREIL
+788 DGDEDAVMEIM
-799 TSFRTQTAADA
+799 TSFRTQTMADVAALKRA
-810 AAMRHAA
+810 AG
-817 ETQDIQAAGALAH
+817 TKDIQAAGTLAH
-830 RLIPVFTMLESPVV
+830 RLIPVFTMIESPAVSA
-844 PVMRRL
+844 MRRL
-850 ADARQAGDVPVE
+850 ADARRAEEVPKE
-862 WGEWCR
+862 WSEWCR
-868 KVIEELEAVMNS
+868 EVMEEMERAVAAVP

>member
-1 MNKSSGFWGIPL
+1 MDKSSGFWGIPL

-18 YVVLL
+18 YAVLL

-36 SRSAVRLT
+36 SRSALRLT
-44 DVARRTDIRHEA
+44 DIARRTDMRREA
-56 MNGLVHGILRMEN
+56 MDGLVHGILRMEN

-83 DYCRLTDSV
+83 GYCRLTDTV

-112 DTLRTLLMSKRE
+112 DTLRTLLVSKRE

-130 KAMNDGSR
+130 KAMADDAR

-156 VVHKNMARQV
+156 VVHRDMARKV
-166 DEKRVTYVVR
+166 DEKRVTYVVE

-195 DTTVTAVD
+195 DTTATTVD
-203 TVAAETD
+203 TVAAGTD
-210 SVRQRIDLAD
+210 SIRQRIDLAE

-231 AEENRRR
+231 AEENMRR
-238 DRRDRIRHR
+238 DRRDRIRRR

-271 AETRWMRQE
+271 AETHRMRQQ
-280 AVRDSDNRREAT
+280 AVRNGDNRREAT
-292 MLVRILGALAVTVAM
+292 VRVWLLAALAVAVATVSF
-307 VSIVVVWRDNRR
+307 VFVWRDNRR

-325 RLDEARRR
+325 SLDEARRR
-333 AENLLLQR
+333 AENLLQQR

-355 VAAISG
+355 VASISG

-409 RPVSFCPARLVAD
+409 RSVSFSPAQLVAD

-432 EKGLAIESRCADTM
+432 EKGLAVVYSCATTM

-463 LIGNAVKYTDAG
+463 LIGNAVKYTDSG
-475 SVSVTADIAF
+475 RVTVTADVF
-485 GRLSLAVADTGRGM
+485 SGRFLLTVADTGRGM

-515 GAQGVDGVGL
+515 GAQGIDGVGL

-537 DGTIDLDTAPGRG
+537 DGTIGLDTAPGRG
-550 STFTVSIPVA
+550 STFTVSIPVSVPA
-560 VADASPLSSP
+560 AAASASASSS
-570 LSSSPSSPSSLS
+570 LSSSASSAPSSSLS
-582 PAASSAADG
+582 PSSSLYSSSLSATAG
-591 PALPDRLSVLAV
+591 PALSGHRRVLAV

-614 EMLSS
+614 EMVSS

-632 VDEMWTNVATGR
+632 VDGMWSAVATGR
-644 FTLLFTDI
+644 FSMLFTDI

-664 RLGDVVPA
+664 RLGDAVPA
-672 GCRPAVVAMTAH
+672 GCRLPVVAMTAH
-684 DAISDADFLRAGFAA
+684 DAISDDDFLRAGFAA
-699 CLHKPFAAAE
+699 CLHKPFTAAE
-709 LTDVIL
+709 LTEVIL
-715 RVTGRGD
+715 RVMETDEYDRIMSPETSD
-722 GMATA
+722 MVSA
-727 LDSTSNISPSSRAD
+727 LSPSS
-741 TSVICSSSCFDVSS
+741 SNSPSSCV
-755 ISLSSRVATSS
+755 LSPSGPA
-766 ISSSSSS
+766 
-773 APVSSLRF
+773 SSLRF
-781 SALTAFA
+781 SALAAFA
-788 DGDEDAVREIL
+788 DGDEDAVMEIM
-799 TSFRTQTAADA
+799 TSFRTQTMADVAALKRA
-810 AAMRHAA
+810 AG
-817 ETQDIQAAGALAH
+817 TKDIQAAGALAH
-830 RLIPVFTMLESPVV
+830 RLIPVFTMIESPAVSA
-844 PVMRRL
+844 MRRL
-850 ADARQAGDVPVE
+850 ADARRAEEVPKE
-862 WGEWCR
+862 WSEWCR
-868 KVIEELEAVMNS
+868 EVMEEMERAVAAVP

>member
-1 MNKSSGFWGIPL
+1 MDKPSGFWGIPL

-18 YVVLL
+18 YAVLL
-23 AVSAFAV
+23 AVSALAV

-36 SRSAVRLT
+36 SRSALRLT
-44 DVARRTDIRHEA
+44 EIARRTDMRREA
-56 MNGLVHGILRMEN
+56 MDGLVHGILRMEN

-83 DYCRLTDSV
+83 GYCRLTDTV

-112 DTLRTLLMSKRE
+112 DTLRTLLVSKRE

-130 KAMNDGSR
+130 KAMADDAR

-156 VVHKNMARQV
+156 VVHRDMARKV
-166 DEKRVTYVVR
+166 DEKRVTYVVE

-195 DTTVTAVD
+195 DTTATTVD
-203 TVAAETD
+203 TVAAGTD
-210 SVRQRIDLAD
+210 SIRQRIDLAE

-231 AEENRRR
+231 AEENMRR
-238 DRRDRIRHR
+238 DRRDRIRRR

-271 AETRWMRQE
+271 AETHRMRQQ
-280 AVRDSDNRREAT
+280 AVRNGDNRREAT
-292 MLVRILGALAVTVAM
+292 VRVWLLAALAVAVATVSF
-307 VSIVVVWRDNRR
+307 VFVWRDNRR

-325 RLDEARRR
+325 SLDEARRR
-333 AENLLLQR
+333 AENLLQQR

-355 VAAISG
+355 VASISG

-409 RPVSFCPARLVAD
+409 RSVSFSPAQLVAD

-432 EKGLAIESRCADTM
+432 EKGLAVVYSCATAM

-463 LIGNAVKYTDAG
+463 LIGNAVKYTDSG
-475 SVSVTADIAF
+475 RVTVTADVAS
-485 GRLSLAVADTGRGM
+485 GRLVLTVADTGRGM

-515 GAQGVDGVGL
+515 GAQGIDGVGL

-537 DGTIDLDTAPGRG
+537 DGTIGLDTAPGRG
-550 STFTVSIPVA
+550 STFTVSLPVSVPA
-560 VADASPLSSP
+560 AAASASASSSLSSSASSAP
-570 LSSSPSSPSSLS
+570 SSSLSPSSSLYSSSPS
-582 PAASSAADG
+582 AAAG
-591 PALPDRLSVLAV
+591 PALSGHRSILAV

-614 EMLSS
+614 EMVSS

-632 VDEMWTNVATGR
+632 VDGMWSAVATSR
-644 FTLLFTDI
+644 FSMLFTDI

-664 RLGDVVPA
+664 RLDDAVPA
-672 GCRPAVVAMTAH
+672 GCRLPVVAMTAH
-684 DAISDADFLRAGFAA
+684 DAISDDDFLRAGFAA
-699 CLHKPFAAAE
+699 CLHKPFTAAE
-709 LTDVIL
+709 LTEVIR
-715 RVTGRGD
+715 RVMETDEYDRIMSPETSD
-722 GMATA
+722 MVSA
-727 LDSTSNISPSSRAD
+727 LSPSS
-741 TSVICSSSCFDVSS
+741 SNSPSSCVPSPS
-755 ISLSSRVATSS
+755 GPA
-766 ISSSSSS
+766 
-773 APVSSLRF
+773 SSLRF
-781 SALTAFA
+781 SALAAFA
-788 DGDEDAVREIL
+788 DGDEDAVMEIM
-799 TSFRTQTAADA
+799 TSFRTQTMADVAALKRA
-810 AAMRHAA
+810 AG
-817 ETQDIQAAGALAH
+817 TKDIQAAGALAH
-830 RLIPVFTMLESPVV
+830 RLIPVFTMIESPAVSA
-844 PVMRRL
+844 MRRL
-850 ADARQAGDVPVE
+850 ADARRAEEVPKE
-862 WGEWCR
+862 WSEWCR
-868 KVIEELEAVMNS
+868 EVMEEMEQAVAAVP

>member
-1 MNKSSGFWGIPL
+1 MDKSSGFWGIPL

-18 YVVLL
+18 YAVLL

-36 SRSAVRLT
+36 SRSALRLT
-44 DVARRTDIRHEA
+44 DIARRTDMRREA
-56 MNGLVHGILRMEN
+56 MDGLVHGILRMEN

-83 DYCRLTDSV
+83 GYCRLTDTV

-112 DTLRTLLMSKRE
+112 DTLRTLLVSKRE

-130 KAMNDGSR
+130 KAMADDAR

-156 VVHKNMARQV
+156 VVHRDMARKV
-166 DEKRVTYVVR
+166 DEKRVTYVVE

-195 DTTVTAVD
+195 DTTATTVD
-203 TVAAETD
+203 TVAAGTD
-210 SVRQRIDLAD
+210 SIRQRIDLAE

-231 AEENRRR
+231 AEENMRR
-238 DRRDRIRHR
+238 DRRDRIRRR

-271 AETRWMRQE
+271 AETHRMRQQ
-280 AVRDSDNRREAT
+280 AVRNGDNRREAT
-292 MLVRILGALAVTVAM
+292 VRVWLLAALAVAVATVSF
-307 VSIVVVWRDNRR
+307 VFVWRDNRR

-325 RLDEARRR
+325 SLDEARRR
-333 AENLLLQR
+333 AENLLQQR

-355 VAAISG
+355 VASISG

-409 RPVSFCPARLVAD
+409 RSVSFSPAQLVAD

-432 EKGLAIESRCADTM
+432 EKGLAVVYSCATTM

-463 LIGNAVKYTDAG
+463 LIGNAVKYTDSG
-475 SVSVTADIAF
+475 RVTVTADVSS
-485 GRLSLAVADTGRGM
+485 GRFLLTVADTGRGM

-515 GAQGVDGVGL
+515 GAQGIDGVGL

-537 DGTIDLDTAPGRG
+537 DGTIGLDTAPGRG
-550 STFTVSIPVA
+550 STFTVSIPVSVPA
-560 VADASPLSSP
+560 AAASASASSSLSSSASSAP
-570 LSSSPSSPSSLS
+570 SSSLSPSSSLYSSSPS
-582 PAASSAADG
+582 ATAG
-591 PALPDRLSVLAV
+591 PALSGHRRVLAV

-614 EMLSS
+614 EMVSS

-632 VDEMWTNVATGR
+632 VDGMWSAVATGR
-644 FTLLFTDI
+644 FSMLFTDI

-664 RLGDVVPA
+664 RLGDAVPA
-672 GCRPAVVAMTAH
+672 GCRLPVVAMTAH
-684 DAISDADFLRAGFAA
+684 DAISDDDFLRAGFAA
-699 CLHKPFAAAE
+699 CLHKPFTAAE
-709 LTDVIL
+709 LTEVIL
-715 RVTGRGD
+715 RVMEMDEYDRIMSPETSD
-722 GMATA
+722 MVSA
-727 LDSTSNISPSSRAD
+727 LSPSS
-741 TSVICSSSCFDVSS
+741 SNSPSSCVPSPS
-755 ISLSSRVATSS
+755 GPA
-766 ISSSSSS
+766 
-773 APVSSLRF
+773 SSLRF
-781 SALTAFA
+781 SALAAFA
-788 DGDEDAVREIL
+788 DGDEDAVMEIM
-799 TSFRTQTAADA
+799 TSFRTQTMADVAALKRA
-810 AAMRHAA
+810 AG
-817 ETQDIQAAGALAH
+817 TKDIQAAGALAH
-830 RLIPVFTMLESPVV
+830 RLIPVFTMIESPAVSA
-844 PVMRRL
+844 MRRL
-850 ADARQAGDVPVE
+850 ADARRAEEVPKE
-862 WGEWCR
+862 WSEWCR
-868 KVIEELEAVMNS
+868 EVMEEMERAVAAVP

>member
-1 MNKSSGFWGIPL
+1 MDKSSGFWGIPL

-18 YVVLL
+18 YAVLL

-36 SRSAVRLT
+36 SRSALRLT
-44 DVARRTDIRHEA
+44 DIARRTDMRREA
-56 MNGLVHGILRMEN
+56 MDGLVHGILRMEN

-83 DYCRLTDSV
+83 GYCRLTDTV

-112 DTLRTLLMSKRE
+112 DTLRTLLVSKRE

-130 KAMNDGSR
+130 KAMADDAR

-156 VVHKNMARQV
+156 VVHRDMARKV
-166 DEKRVTYVVR
+166 DEKRVTYVVE

-195 DTTVTAVD
+195 DTTATTVD
-203 TVAAETD
+203 TVAAGTD
-210 SVRQRIDLAD
+210 SIRQRIDLAE

-231 AEENRRR
+231 AEENMRR
-238 DRRDRIRHR
+238 DRRDRIRRR

-271 AETRWMRQE
+271 AETHRMRQQ
-280 AVRDSDNRREAT
+280 AVRNGDNRREAT
-292 MLVRILGALAVTVAM
+292 VRVWLLAALAVAVATVSF
-307 VSIVVVWRDNRR
+307 VFVWRDNRR

-325 RLDEARRR
+325 SLDEARRR
-333 AENLLLQR
+333 AENLLQQR

-355 VAAISG
+355 VASISG

-409 RPVSFCPARLVAD
+409 RSVSFSPAQLVAD

-432 EKGLAIESRCADTM
+432 EKGLAVVYSCATTM

-463 LIGNAVKYTDAG
+463 LIGNAVKYTDSG
-475 SVSVTADIAF
+475 RVTVTADVAS
-485 GRLSLAVADTGRGM
+485 GRLVLTVADTGRGM

-537 DGTIDLDTAPGRG
+537 DGTIGLDTALGHG
-550 STFTVSIPVA
+550 STFTVSLPVSVPA
-560 VADASPLSSP
+560 AAASASASSSLSSSASSAP
-570 LSSSPSSPSSLS
+570 SSSLSPSSSLYSSSPS
-582 PAASSAADG
+582 ATAG
-591 PALPDRLSVLAV
+591 PALSGHRRVLAV

-614 EMLSS
+614 EMVSS

-632 VDEMWTNVATGR
+632 VDGMWSAVATGR
-644 FTLLFTDI
+644 FSMLFTDI

-664 RLGDVVPA
+664 RLGDAVPA
-672 GCRPAVVAMTAH
+672 GCRLPVVAMTAH
-684 DAISDADFLRAGFAA
+684 DAISDDDFLRAGFAA
-699 CLHKPFAAAE
+699 CLHKPFTAAE
-709 LTDVIL
+709 LTEVIR
-715 RVTGRGD
+715 RVMETDEYDRIMSPETSD
-722 GMATA
+722 MVSA
-727 LDSTSNISPSSRAD
+727 LSPSS
-741 TSVICSSSCFDVSS
+741 SNSPSSCVPSPS
-755 ISLSSRVATSS
+755 GPA
-766 ISSSSSS
+766 
-773 APVSSLRF
+773 SSLRF
-781 SALTAFA
+781 SALAAFA
-788 DGDEDAVREIL
+788 DGDEDAVMEIM
-799 TSFRTQTAADA
+799 TSFRTQTMADVAALKRA
-810 AAMRHAA
+810 AG
-817 ETQDIQAAGALAH
+817 TKDIQAAGALAH
-830 RLIPVFTMLESPVV
+830 RLIPVFTMIESPAVSA
-844 PVMRRL
+844 MRRL
-850 ADARQAGDVPVE
+850 ADARRAEEVPKE
-862 WGEWCR
+862 WSEWCR
-868 KVIEELEAVMNS
+868 EVMEEMEQAVAAVP

>member
-1 MNKSSGFWGIPL
+1 MDKPSGFWGIPL

-18 YVVLL
+18 YAVLL
-23 AVSAFAV
+23 AVSALAV

-36 SRSAVRLT
+36 SRSALRLT
-44 DVARRTDIRHEA
+44 DIARRTDMRREA
-56 MNGLVHGILRMEN
+56 MDGLVHGILRMEN

-83 DYCRLTDSV
+83 GYCRLTDTV

-112 DTLRTLLMSKRE
+112 DTLRTLLVSKRE

-130 KAMNDGSR
+130 KAMADDAR

-156 VVHKNMARQV
+156 VVHRDMARKV
-166 DEKRVTYVVR
+166 DEKRVTYVVE

-195 DTTVTAVD
+195 DTTATTVD
-203 TVAAETD
+203 TVAAGTD
-210 SVRQRIDLAD
+210 SIRQRIDLAE

-231 AEENRRR
+231 AEENMRR
-238 DRRDRIRHR
+238 DRRDRIRRR

-271 AETRWMRQE
+271 AETHRMRQQ
-280 AVRDSDNRREAT
+280 AVRNGDNRREAT
-292 MLVRILGALAVTVAM
+292 VRVWLLAALAVAVATVSF
-307 VSIVVVWRDNRR
+307 VFVWRDNRR

-325 RLDEARRR
+325 SLDEARRR
-333 AENLLLQR
+333 AENLLQQR

-355 VAAISG
+355 VASISG

-409 RPVSFCPARLVAD
+409 RSVSFSPAQLVAD

-432 EKGLAIESRCADTM
+432 EKGLAVVYSCATTM

-463 LIGNAVKYTDAG
+463 LIGNAVKYTDSG
-475 SVSVTADIAF
+475 RVTVTADVAS
-485 GRLSLAVADTGRGM
+485 GRLVLTVADTGRGM

-537 DGTIDLDTAPGRG
+537 DGTIGLDTALGHG
-550 STFTVSIPVA
+550 STFTVSLPVSVPVA
-560 VADASPLSSP
+560 AASASAPSSLSSSASSVP
-570 LSSSPSSPSSLS
+570 SSSLSPSSSQSSSPS
-582 PAASSAADG
+582 AAAG
-591 PALPDRLSVLAV
+591 PALSGHRRVLAV

-614 EMLSS
+614 EMVSS

-632 VDEMWTNVATGR
+632 VDGMWSAVATGR
-644 FTLLFTDI
+644 FSMLFTDI

-664 RLGDVVPA
+664 RLGDAVPA
-672 GCRPAVVAMTAH
+672 GCRLPVVAMTAH
-684 DAISDADFLRAGFAA
+684 DAISDDDFLRAGFAA
-699 CLHKPFAAAE
+699 CLHKPFTAAE
-709 LTDVIL
+709 LTEVIR
-715 RVTGRGD
+715 RVMETDEYDRIMSPETSD
-722 GMATA
+722 MVSA
-727 LDSTSNISPSSRAD
+727 LSPSS
-741 TSVICSSSCFDVSS
+741 SNSPSSCVPSPS
-755 ISLSSRVATSS
+755 GPA
-766 ISSSSSS
+766 
-773 APVSSLRF
+773 SSLRF
-781 SALTAFA
+781 SALAAFA
-788 DGDEDAVREIL
+788 DGDEDAVMEIM
-799 TSFRTQTAADA
+799 TSFRTQTMADVAALKRA
-810 AAMRHAA
+810 AG
-817 ETQDIQAAGALAH
+817 TKDIQAAGALAH
-830 RLIPVFTMLESPVV
+830 RLIPVFTMIESPAVSA
-844 PVMRRL
+844 MRRL
-850 ADARQAGDVPVE
+850 ADARRAEEVPKE
-862 WGEWCR
+862 WSEWCR
-868 KVIEELEAVMNS
+868 EVMEEMEQAVAAVP

>member
-1 MNKSSGFWGIPL
+1 MDKSYGFWGIPL

-18 YVVLL
+18 YAVLL

-36 SRSAVRLT
+36 SRSALRLT
-44 DVARRTDIRHEA
+44 DIARRTDMRREA
-56 MNGLVHGILRMEN
+56 MDGLVHGILRMEN

-83 DYCRLTDSV
+83 GYCRLTDTV

-112 DTLRTLLMSKRE
+112 DTLRTLLVSKRE

-130 KAMNDGSR
+130 KAMADDAR
-138 ASLYERKAAR
+138 ASLYERKAER

-156 VVHKNMARQV
+156 VVHRDMARKV
-166 DEKRVTYVVR
+166 DEKRVTYVVE

-195 DTTVTAVD
+195 DTTATTVD
-203 TVAAETD
+203 TVAAGTD
-210 SVRQRIDLAD
+210 SIRQRIDLAE

-231 AEENRRR
+231 AEENMRR
-238 DRRDRIRHR
+238 DRRDRIRRR

-271 AETRWMRQE
+271 AETHRMRQQ
-280 AVRDSDNRREAT
+280 AVRNGDNRREAT
-292 MLVRILGALAVTVAM
+292 VRVWLLAALAVAVATVSF
-307 VSIVVVWRDNRR
+307 VFVWRDNRR

-325 RLDEARRR
+325 SLDEARRR
-333 AENLLLQR
+333 AENLLQQR

-355 VAAISG
+355 VASISG

-409 RPVSFCPARLVAD
+409 RSVSFSPAQLVAD

-432 EKGLAIESRCADTM
+432 EKGLAVVYSCATTM

-463 LIGNAVKYTDAG
+463 LIGNAVKYTDSGRVTVMAD
-475 SVSVTADIAF
+475 VSS
-485 GRLSLAVADTGRGM
+485 GRFLLTVADTGRGM

-515 GAQGVDGVGL
+515 GAQGIDGVGL

-537 DGTIDLDTAPGRG
+537 DGTIGLDTAPGRG
-550 STFTVSIPVA
+550 STFTVSIPVSVPA
-560 VADASPLSSP
+560 AAASASASSSLSSSASSAP
-570 LSSSPSSPSSLS
+570 SSSLSPSSSLYSSSPS
-582 PAASSAADG
+582 ATAG
-591 PALPDRLSVLAV
+591 PALSGHRRVLAV

-614 EMLSS
+614 EMVSS

-632 VDEMWTNVATGR
+632 VDGMWSAVATGR
-644 FTLLFTDI
+644 FSMLFTDI

-664 RLGDVVPA
+664 RLGDAVPA
-672 GCRPAVVAMTAH
+672 GCRLPVVAMTAH
-684 DAISDADFLRAGFAA
+684 DAISDDDFLRAGFAA
-699 CLHKPFAAAE
+699 CLHKPFTAAE
-709 LTDVIL
+709 LTEVIL
-715 RVTGRGD
+715 RVMETDEYDRIMSPETSD
-722 GMATA
+722 MVSA
-727 LDSTSNISPSSRAD
+727 LSPSS
-741 TSVICSSSCFDVSS
+741 SNSPSSCVPSPS
-755 ISLSSRVATSS
+755 GPA
-766 ISSSSSS
+766 
-773 APVSSLRF
+773 SSLRF
-781 SALTAFA
+781 SALAAFA
-788 DGDEDAVREIL
+788 DGDEDAVMEIM
-799 TSFRTQTAADA
+799 TSFRTQTMADV
-810 AAMRHAA
+810 AAMKHAA
-817 ETQDIQAAGALAH
+817 GTKDIQAAGALAH
-830 RLIPVFTMLESPVV
+830 RLIPVFTMIESPAVSA
-844 PVMRRL
+844 MRRL
-850 ADARQAGDVPVE
+850 ADARRAEEVPKE
-862 WGEWCR
+862 WSEWCR
-868 KVIEELEAVMNS
+868 EVMEEMEQAVAAVP

>member
-1 MNKSSGFWGIPL
+1 MDKSSGFWGIPL

-18 YVVLL
+18 YAVLL

-36 SRSAVRLT
+36 SRSALRLT
-44 DVARRTDIRHEA
+44 DIARRTDMRREA
-56 MNGLVHGILRMEN
+56 MDGLVHGILRMEN

-83 DYCRLTDSV
+83 GYCRLTDTV
-92 IARADSLAAL
+92 IARADGLAAL

-112 DTLRTLLMSKRE
+112 DTLRTLLVSKRE

-130 KAMNDGSR
+130 KAMADDAR

-156 VVHKNMARQV
+156 VVHRDMARKV
-166 DEKRVTYVVR
+166 DEKRVTYVVE

-195 DTTVTAVD
+195 DTTATTVD
-203 TVAAETD
+203 TVAAGTD
-210 SVRQRIDLAD
+210 SIRQRIDLAE

-231 AEENRRR
+231 AEENMRR
-238 DRRDRIRHR
+238 DRRDRIRRR
-247 SEALLA
+247 SEALLS

-271 AETRWMRQE
+271 AETHRMRQQ
-280 AVRDSDNRREAT
+280 AVRNGDNRREAT
-292 MLVRILGALAVTVAM
+292 VRVWLLAALAVAVATVSF
-307 VSIVVVWRDNRR
+307 VFVWRDNRR

-325 RLDEARRR
+325 SLDEARRR
-333 AENLLLQR
+333 AENLLQQR

-355 VAAISG
+355 VASISG

-409 RPVSFCPARLVAD
+409 RSISFSPAQLVAD

-432 EKGLAIESRCADTM
+432 EKGLAVVYSCATTM

-463 LIGNAVKYTDAG
+463 LIGNAVKYTDSG
-475 SVSVTADIAF
+475 RVTVTADVSS
-485 GRLSLAVADTGRGM
+485 GRFLLTVADTGRGM

-515 GAQGVDGVGL
+515 GAQGIDGVGL

-537 DGTIDLDTAPGRG
+537 DGTIGLDTAPGRG
-550 STFTVSIPVA
+550 STFTVSIPVSVPA
-560 VADASPLSSP
+560 AAASASASSS
-570 LSSSPSSPSSLS
+570 LSSSASSAPSSSLS
-582 PAASSAADG
+582 PSSSLYSSPSATAG
-591 PALPDRLSVLAV
+591 PALSGHRRVLAV

-614 EMLSS
+614 EMVSS

-632 VDEMWTNVATGR
+632 VDGMWSAVATGR
-644 FTLLFTDI
+644 FSMLFTDI

-664 RLGDVVPA
+664 RLGDAVPA
-672 GCRPAVVAMTAH
+672 GCRLPVVAMTAH
-684 DAISDADFLRAGFAA
+684 DAISDDDFLRAGFAA
-699 CLHKPFAAAE
+699 CLHKPFTAAE
-709 LTDVIL
+709 LTEVIL
-715 RVTGRGD
+715 RVMETDEYDRIMSPETSD
-722 GMATA
+722 MVSA
-727 LDSTSNISPSSRAD
+727 LSPSS
-741 TSVICSSSCFDVSS
+741 SNSPSSCVPSPS
-755 ISLSSRVATSS
+755 GPA
-766 ISSSSSS
+766 
-773 APVSSLRF
+773 SSLRF
-781 SALTAFA
+781 SALAAFA
-788 DGDEDAVREIL
+788 DGDEDAVMEIM
-799 TSFRTQTAADA
+799 TSFRTQTMADVAALKRA
-810 AAMRHAA
+810 AG
-817 ETQDIQAAGALAH
+817 TKDIQAAGALAH
-830 RLIPVFTMLESPVV
+830 RLIPVFTMIESPAVSA
-844 PVMRRL
+844 MRRL
-850 ADARQAGDVPVE
+850 ADARRAEEVPKE
-862 WGEWCR
+862 WSEWCR
-868 KVIEELEAVMNS
+868 EVMEEMERAVAAVP

>member
-1 MNKSSGFWGIPL
+1 MDKSSGFWGIPL

-18 YVVLL
+18 YAVLL

-36 SRSAVRLT
+36 SRSALRLT
-44 DVARRTDIRHEA
+44 DIARRTDMRREA
-56 MNGLVHGILRMEN
+56 MDGLVHGILRMEN

-83 DYCRLTDSV
+83 GYCRLTDTV

-112 DTLRTLLMSKRE
+112 DTLRTLLVSKRE

-130 KAMNDGSR
+130 KAMADDAR

-156 VVHKNMARQV
+156 VVHRDMARKV
-166 DEKRVTYVVR
+166 DEKRVTYVVE
-176 KTSPTFFGRL
+176 KTSSTFFGRL

-195 DTTVTAVD
+195 DTTATTVD
-203 TVAAETD
+203 TVAAGTD
-210 SVRQRIDLAD
+210 SIRQRIDLAE

-231 AEENRRR
+231 AEENMRR
-238 DRRDRIRHR
+238 DRRDRIRRR

-271 AETRWMRQE
+271 AETHRMRQQ
-280 AVRDSDNRREAT
+280 AVRNGDNRREAT
-292 MLVRILGALAVTVAM
+292 VRVWLLAALAVAVATVSF
-307 VSIVVVWRDNRR
+307 VFVWRDNRR

-325 RLDEARRR
+325 SLDEARRR
-333 AENLLLQR
+333 AENLLQQR

-355 VAAISG
+355 VASISG

-409 RPVSFCPARLVAD
+409 RSVSFSPAQLVAD

-432 EKGLAIESRCADTM
+432 EKGLAVVYSCATTM

-463 LIGNAVKYTDAG
+463 LIGNAVKYTDSG
-475 SVSVTADIAF
+475 RVTVTADVSS
-485 GRLSLAVADTGRGM
+485 GRFLLTVADTGRGM

-515 GAQGVDGVGL
+515 GAQGIDGVGL

-537 DGTIDLDTAPGRG
+537 DGTIGLDTAPGRG
-550 STFTVSIPVA
+550 STFTVSIPVSVPA
-560 VADASPLSSP
+560 AAASASASSSLSSSASSAP
-570 LSSSPSSPSSLS
+570 SSSLSPSSSLYSSSPS
-582 PAASSAADG
+582 ATAG
-591 PALPDRLSVLAV
+591 PALSGHRRVLAV

-614 EMLSS
+614 EMVSS

-632 VDEMWTNVATGR
+632 VDGMWSAVATGR
-644 FTLLFTDI
+644 FSMLFTDI

-664 RLGDVVPA
+664 RLGDAVPA
-672 GCRPAVVAMTAH
+672 GCRLPVVAMTAH
-684 DAISDADFLRAGFAA
+684 DAISDDDFLRAGFAA
-699 CLHKPFAAAE
+699 CLHKPFTAAE
-709 LTDVIL
+709 LTDVIR
-715 RVTGRGD
+715 RVMETDEYDRIMSPETSD
-722 GMATA
+722 MVSA
-727 LDSTSNISPSSRAD
+727 LSPSS
-741 TSVICSSSCFDVSS
+741 SNSPSSCVPSPS
-755 ISLSSRVATSS
+755 GPA
-766 ISSSSSS
+766 
-773 APVSSLRF
+773 SSLRF
-781 SALTAFA
+781 SALAAFA
-788 DGDEDAVREIL
+788 DGDEDAVMEIM
-799 TSFRTQTAADA
+799 TSFRTQTMADVAALKRA
-810 AAMRHAA
+810 AG
-817 ETQDIQAAGALAH
+817 TKDIQAAGALAH
-830 RLIPVFTMLESPVV
+830 RLIPVFTMIESPAVSA
-844 PVMRRL
+844 MRRL
-850 ADARQAGDVPVE
+850 ADARRAEEVPKE
-862 WGEWCR
+862 WSEWCR
-868 KVIEELEAVMNS
+868 EVMEEMERAVAAVP

>member
-1 MNKSSGFWGIPL
+1 MDKSSGFWGIPL

-18 YVVLL
+18 YAVLL

-36 SRSAVRLT
+36 SRSALRLT
-44 DVARRTDIRHEA
+44 DIARRTDMRREA
-56 MNGLVHGILRMEN
+56 MDGLVHGILRMEN

-83 DYCRLTDSV
+83 GYCRLTDTV

-112 DTLRTLLMSKRE
+112 DTLRTLLVSKRE

-130 KAMNDGSR
+130 KAMADDAR

-156 VVHKNMARQV
+156 VVHRDMARKV
-166 DEKRVTYVVR
+166 DEKRVTYVVE

-195 DTTVTAVD
+195 DTTATTVD
-203 TVAAETD
+203 TVAAGTD
-210 SVRQRIDLAD
+210 SIRQRIDLAE

-231 AEENRRR
+231 AEENMRR
-238 DRRDRIRHR
+238 DRRDRIRRR

-271 AETRWMRQE
+271 AETHRMRQQ
-280 AVRDSDNRREAT
+280 AVRNGDNRREAT
-292 MLVRILGALAVTVAM
+292 VRVWLLAALAVAVATVSF
-307 VSIVVVWRDNRR
+307 VFVWRDNRR

-325 RLDEARRR
+325 SLDEARRR
-333 AENLLLQR
+333 AENLLQQR

-355 VAAISG
+355 VASISG

-409 RPVSFCPARLVAD
+409 RSVSFSPAQLVAD

-432 EKGLAIESRCADTM
+432 EKGLAVVYSCATTM

-463 LIGNAVKYTDAG
+463 LIGNAVKYTDSG
-475 SVSVTADIAF
+475 RVTVTADVSS
-485 GRLSLAVADTGRGM
+485 GRLVLTVADTGRGM

-515 GAQGVDGVGL
+515 GAQGIDGVGL

-537 DGTIDLDTAPGRG
+537 DGTIGLDTAPGRG
-550 STFTVSIPVA
+550 STFTVSIPVSVPA
-560 VADASPLSSP
+560 AAASASASSS
-570 LSSSPSSPSSLS
+570 LSSSASSAPSSSLS
-582 PAASSAADG
+582 PSSSLYSSSLSATAG
-591 PALPDRLSVLAV
+591 PALSGHRSILAV

-614 EMLSS
+614 EMVSS

-632 VDEMWTNVATGR
+632 VDGMWSAVATGR
-644 FTLLFTDI
+644 FSMLFTDI

-664 RLGDVVPA
+664 RLGDAVPA
-672 GCRPAVVAMTAH
+672 GCRLPVVAMTAH
-684 DAISDADFLRAGFAA
+684 DAISDDDFLRAGFAA
-699 CLHKPFAAAE
+699 CLHKPFTAAE
-709 LTDVIL
+709 LTEVIR
-715 RVTGRGD
+715 RVMETDEYDRIMSPETSD
-722 GMATA
+722 MVSA
-727 LDSTSNISPSSRAD
+727 LSPSS
-741 TSVICSSSCFDVSS
+741 SNSPSSCVPSPS
-755 ISLSSRVATSS
+755 GPA
-766 ISSSSSS
+766 
-773 APVSSLRF
+773 SSLRF
-781 SALTAFA
+781 SALAAFA
-788 DGDEDAVREIL
+788 DGDEDAVMEIM
-799 TSFRTQTAADA
+799 TSFRTQTMADV
-810 AAMRHAA
+810 AAMKRAA
-817 ETQDIQAAGALAH
+817 GTKDIQAAGALAH
-830 RLIPVFTMLESPVV
+830 RLIPVFTMIESPAVSA
-844 PVMRRL
+844 MRRL
-850 ADARQAGDVPVE
+850 ADARRAEEVPKE
-862 WGEWCR
+862 WSEWCR
-868 KVIEELEAVMNS
+868 EVMEEMERAVAAVP

>member
-1 MNKSSGFWGIPL
+1 MDKSSGFWGIPL

-18 YVVLL
+18 YAVLL

-36 SRSAVRLT
+36 SRSALRLT
-44 DVARRTDIRHEA
+44 DIARRTDMRREA
-56 MNGLVHGILRMEN
+56 MDGLVHGILRMEN

-83 DYCRLTDSV
+83 GYCRLTDTV

-112 DTLRTLLMSKRE
+112 DTLRTLLVGKRE
-124 NTLLLL
+124 NTLQLL
-130 KAMNDGSR
+130 KAMADDAR

-156 VVHKNMARQV
+156 VVHRDMARKV
-166 DEKRVTYVVR
+166 DEKRVTYVVE

-195 DTTVTAVD
+195 DTTATTVD
-203 TVAAETD
+203 TVAAGTD
-210 SVRQRIDLAD
+210 SIRQRIDLAE

-231 AEENRRR
+231 AEENMRR
-238 DRRDRIRHR
+238 DRRDRIRRR

-271 AETRWMRQE
+271 AETHRMRQQ
-280 AVRDSDNRREAT
+280 AVRNGDNRREAT
-292 MLVRILGALAVTVAM
+292 VRVWLLAALAVAVATVSF
-307 VSIVVVWRDNRR
+307 VFVWRDNRR

-325 RLDEARRR
+325 SLDEARRR
-333 AENLLLQR
+333 AENLLQQR

-355 VAAISG
+355 VASISG

-409 RPVSFCPARLVAD
+409 RSVSFSPAQLVAD

-432 EKGLAIESRCADTM
+432 EKGLAVVYSCATTM

-463 LIGNAVKYTDAG
+463 LIGNAVKYTDSG
-475 SVSVTADIAF
+475 RVTVTADVSS
-485 GRLSLAVADTGRGM
+485 GRFLLTVADTGRGM

-515 GAQGVDGVGL
+515 GAQGIDGVGL

-550 STFTVSIPVA
+550 STFTVSIPVSVPA
-560 VADASPLSSP
+560 AAASASAPSSLSSSASSAP
-570 LSSSPSSPSSLS
+570 SSSLSPSSSLYSSSPS
-582 PAASSAADG
+582 ATAG
-591 PALPDRLSVLAV
+591 PALSGHRRVLAV

-614 EMLSS
+614 EMVSS

-632 VDEMWTNVATGR
+632 VDGMWSAVATSR
-644 FTLLFTDI
+644 FSMLFTDI

-664 RLGDVVPA
+664 RLGDAVPA
-672 GCRPAVVAMTAH
+672 GCRLPVVAMTAH
-684 DAISDADFLRAGFAA
+684 DAISDDDFLRAGFAA
-699 CLHKPFAAAE
+699 CLHKPFTAAE
-709 LTDVIL
+709 LTEVIR
-715 RVTGRGD
+715 RVMETDEYDRIMSPETSD
-722 GMATA
+722 MVSA
-727 LDSTSNISPSSRAD
+727 LSPSS
-741 TSVICSSSCFDVSS
+741 SNSPSSCVPSPS
-755 ISLSSRVATSS
+755 GPA
-766 ISSSSSS
+766 
-773 APVSSLRF
+773 SSLRF
-781 SALTAFA
+781 SALAAFA
-788 DGDEDAVREIL
+788 DGDEDAVMEIM
-799 TSFRTQTAADA
+799 TSFRTQTMADVAALKRA
-810 AAMRHAA
+810 AG
-817 ETQDIQAAGALAH
+817 TKDIQAAGALAH
-830 RLIPVFTMLESPVV
+830 RLIPVFTMIESPAVSA
-844 PVMRRL
+844 MRRL
-850 ADARQAGDVPVE
+850 ADARRAEEVPKE
-862 WGEWCR
+862 WSEWCR
-868 KVIEELEAVMNS
+868 EVMEEMERAVAAVP

>member
-1 MNKSSGFWGIPL
+1 MDKSSGFWGIPL

-18 YVVLL
+18 YAVLL

-36 SRSAVRLT
+36 SRSALRLT
-44 DVARRTDIRHEA
+44 DIARRTDMRREA
-56 MNGLVHGILRMEN
+56 MDGLVHGILRMEN

-83 DYCRLTDSV
+83 GYCRLTDTV

-112 DTLRTLLMSKRE
+112 DTLRTLLVSKRE

-130 KAMNDGSR
+130 KAMADDAR

-156 VVHKNMARQV
+156 VVHRDMARKV
-166 DEKRVTYVVR
+166 DEKRVTYVVE

-195 DTTVTAVD
+195 DTTATTVD
-203 TVAAETD
+203 TVAAGTD
-210 SVRQRIDLAD
+210 SIRQRIDLAE

-231 AEENRRR
+231 AEENMRR
-238 DRRDRIRHR
+238 DRRDRIRRR

-271 AETRWMRQE
+271 AETHRMRQQ
-280 AVRDSDNRREAT
+280 AVRNGDNRREAT
-292 MLVRILGALAVTVAM
+292 VRVWLLAALAVAVATVSF
-307 VSIVVVWRDNRR
+307 VFVWRDNRR

-325 RLDEARRR
+325 SLDEARRR
-333 AENLLLQR
+333 AENLLQQR

-355 VAAISG
+355 VASISG

-409 RPVSFCPARLVAD
+409 RSVSFSPAQLVAD

-432 EKGLAIESRCADTM
+432 EKGLAVVYSCATTM

-463 LIGNAVKYTDAG
+463 LIGNAVKYTDSG
-475 SVSVTADIAF
+475 RVTVTADVSS
-485 GRLSLAVADTGRGM
+485 GRFLLTVADTGRGM

-515 GAQGVDGVGL
+515 GAQGIDGVGL

-537 DGTIDLDTAPGRG
+537 DGTIGLDTAPGRG
-550 STFTVSIPVA
+550 STFTVSIPVSVPA
-560 VADASPLSSP
+560 AAASASASSSLSSSASSAP
-570 LSSSPSSPSSLS
+570 SSSLSPSSSLYSSSPS
-582 PAASSAADG
+582 ATAG
-591 PALPDRLSVLAV
+591 PALSGHRRVLAV

-614 EMLSS
+614 EMVSS

-632 VDEMWTNVATGR
+632 VDGMWSAVATGR
-644 FTLLFTDI
+644 FSMLFTDI

-664 RLGDVVPA
+664 RLGDAVPA
-672 GCRPAVVAMTAH
+672 GCRLPVVAMTAH
-684 DAISDADFLRAGFAA
+684 DAISDDDFLRAGFAA
-699 CLHKPFAAAE
+699 CLHKPFTAAE
-709 LTDVIL
+709 LTEVIL
-715 RVTGRGD
+715 RVMETDEYDRIMSPETSD
-722 GMATA
+722 MVSA
-727 LDSTSNISPSSRAD
+727 LSPSS
-741 TSVICSSSCFDVSS
+741 SNSPSSCVPSPS
-755 ISLSSRVATSS
+755 GPA
-766 ISSSSSS
+766 
-773 APVSSLRF
+773 SSLRF
-781 SALTAFA
+781 SALAAFA
-788 DGDEDAVREIL
+788 DGDEDAVMEIM
-799 TSFRTQTAADA
+799 TSFRTQTMADVAALKRA
-810 AAMRHAA
+810 AG
-817 ETQDIQAAGALAH
+817 TKDIQAAGALAH
-830 RLIPVFTMLESPVV
+830 RLIPVFTMIESPAVSA
-844 PVMRRL
+844 MRRL
-850 ADARQAGDVPVE
+850 ADARRAEEVPKE
-862 WGEWCR
+862 WSEWCR
-868 KVIEELEAVMNS
+868 EVMEEMERAVAAVP

>member
-1 MNKSSGFWGIPL
+1 MPMNKPSGFWDIPL

-18 YVVLL
+18 YAVLI

-30 VLVWDY
+30 VLVLDY
-36 SRSAVRLT
+36 SRSALRLT
-44 DVARRTDIRHEA
+44 DIARRTDMRREA
-56 MNGLVHGILRMEN
+56 MEGLVHGILRMEN
-69 AERAIFMGHTGRGD
+69 AERAVFMGHTGRGD
-83 DYCRLTDSV
+83 DYCRLTDTV
-92 IARADSLAAL
+92 LVRADSLAAL

-112 DTLRTLLMSKRE
+112 DTLRTLLLSKRE

-130 KAMNDGSR
+130 KAMADDAR
-138 ASLYERKAAR
+138 ASLYERKAER

-156 VVHKNMARQV
+156 VVHQDMARNV
-166 DEKRVTYVVR
+166 DEKRVTYVVE

-195 DTTVTAVD
+195 DTTATTVD
-203 TVAAETD
+203 TVSAGTD
-210 SVRQRIDLAD
+210 SIRQRIDLAE
-220 PVAEVLTDVGR
+220 PVAEILTDVGR
-231 AEENRRR
+231 AEENMRR
-238 DRRDRIRHR
+238 DRRDLIRRR
-247 SEALLA
+247 SAALLA

-260 RTERLMDDIGR
+260 RTERLMDDIGQ
-271 AETRWMRQE
+271 AETRRMRQQ
-280 AVRDSDNRREAT
+280 AVINSDNRREAT
-292 MLVRILGALAVTVAM
+292 VRVWLLAALAVAVATVSF
-307 VSIVVVWRDNRR
+307 VFVWRDNRR

-325 RLDEARRR
+325 SLDEARRR
-333 AENLLLQR
+333 AENLLQQR

-361 FTELLMPHVSGD
+361 FTELLMPHVSD
-373 RPRAFLDNIR
+373 ARPRAFLDNIR

-397 DYHRLEQGRVEV
+397 DYHRLEQGRLEV
-409 RPVSFCPARLVAD
+409 RSVSFCPAQLVAD

-432 EKGLAIESRCADTM
+432 EKGLAIMYSCADTM

-463 LIGNAVKYTDAG
+463 LIGNAVKYTDLG
-475 SVSVTADIAF
+475 RVTVTADIAS
-485 GRLSLAVADTGRGM
+485 GRLLLTVADTGRGM
-499 TEEESRR
+499 TEDESRR

-525 GLSITRELVTLL
+525 GLSITRELITLL

-550 STFTVSIPVA
+550 SNFTVSLPVA
-560 VADASPLSSP
+560 VPDASLLSSP
-570 LSSSPSSPSSLS
+570 AAQSSPVP
-582 PAASSAADG
+582 SAADG
-591 PALPDRLSVLAV
+591 PALPDSLTVLAV

-644 FTLLFTDI
+644 FSMLFTDI

-664 RLGDVVPA
+664 RLGEAVPA
-672 GCRPAVVAMTAH
+672 GSRLPVVAMTAH
-684 DAISDADFLRAGFAA
+684 DAISDTDFLRAGFAA
-699 CLHKPFAAAE
+699 CLHKPFTAAE
-709 LTDVIL
+709 LTDVIRRL
-715 RVTGRGD
+715 TGHGD
-722 GMATA
+722 GMATE
-727 LDSTSNISPSSRAD
+727 DETSSSVLPSAAEAPSSVSSPSLD
-741 TSVICSSSCFDVSS
+741 GTSSVSSS
-755 ISLSSRVATSS
+755 T
-766 ISSSSSS
+766 SS
-773 APVSSLRF
+773 APVSSIRF

-788 DGDEDAVREIL
+788 DGDEDAMREIL
-799 TSFRTQTAADA
+799 TSFRTQTAADV
-810 AAMRHAA
+810 AAMHRAA

-850 ADARQAGDVPVE
+850 ADARHAHDVPVE
-862 WGEWCR
+862 WNEWCR
-868 KVIEELEAVMNS
+868 EVTEELEAVMNS

>member
-1 MNKSSGFWGIPL
+1 MDKPSGFWGIPL

-18 YVVLL
+18 YAVLL
-23 AVSAFAV
+23 AVSALAV

-36 SRSAVRLT
+36 SRSALRLT
-44 DVARRTDIRHEA
+44 DIARRTDMRREA
-56 MNGLVHGILRMEN
+56 MDGLVHGILRMEN

-83 DYCRLTDSV
+83 GYCRLTDTV
-92 IARADSLAAL
+92 IARADSLATL

-112 DTLRTLLMSKRE
+112 DTLRTLLVSKRE

-130 KAMNDGSR
+130 KAMADDAR

-156 VVHKNMARQV
+156 VVHRDMARKV
-166 DEKRVTYVVR
+166 DEKRVTYVVE

-195 DTTVTAVD
+195 DTTATTVD
-203 TVAAETD
+203 TVAAGTD
-210 SVRQRIDLAD
+210 SIRQRIDLAE

-231 AEENRRR
+231 AEENMRR
-238 DRRDRIRHR
+238 DRRDRIRRR

-271 AETRWMRQE
+271 AETHRMRQQ
-280 AVRDSDNRREAT
+280 AVRNGDNRREAT
-292 MLVRILGALAVTVAM
+292 VRVWLLAALAVAVATVSF
-307 VSIVVVWRDNRR
+307 VFVWRDNRR

-325 RLDEARRR
+325 SLDEARRR
-333 AENLLLQR
+333 AENLLQQR

-355 VAAISG
+355 VASISG

-409 RPVSFCPARLVAD
+409 RSVSFSPAQLVAD

-432 EKGLAIESRCADTM
+432 EKGLAVVYSCATTM

-463 LIGNAVKYTDAG
+463 LIGNAVKYTDSG
-475 SVSVTADIAF
+475 RVTVTADVAS
-485 GRLSLAVADTGRGM
+485 GRLVLTVADTGRGM

-537 DGTIDLDTAPGRG
+537 DGTIGLDTALGHG
-550 STFTVSIPVA
+550 STFTVSLPVSVPVA
-560 VADASPLSSP
+560 AASASAPSSLSSSASSVP
-570 LSSSPSSPSSLS
+570 SSSLSPSSSQSSSPS
-582 PAASSAADG
+582 AAAG
-591 PALPDRLSVLAV
+591 PALSGHRRVLAV

-614 EMLSS
+614 EMVSS

-632 VDEMWTNVATGR
+632 VDGMWSAVATGR
-644 FTLLFTDI
+644 FSMLFTDI

-664 RLGDVVPA
+664 RLGDAVPA
-672 GCRPAVVAMTAH
+672 GCRLPVVAMTAH
-684 DAISDADFLRAGFAA
+684 DAISDDDFLRAGFAA
-699 CLHKPFAAAE
+699 CLHKPFTAAE
-709 LTDVIL
+709 LTEVIR
-715 RVTGRGD
+715 RVMETDEYDRIMSPETS
-722 GMATA
+722 GMVSA
-727 LDSTSNISPSSRAD
+727 LSPSS
-741 TSVICSSSCFDVSS
+741 SNSPSSCVPSPS
-755 ISLSSRVATSS
+755 GPA
-766 ISSSSSS
+766 
-773 APVSSLRF
+773 SSLRF
-781 SALTAFA
+781 SALAAFA
-788 DGDEDAVREIL
+788 DGDEDAVMEIM
-799 TSFRTQTAADA
+799 TSFRTQTMADVAALKRA
-810 AAMRHAA
+810 AG
-817 ETQDIQAAGALAH
+817 TKDIQAAGALAH
-830 RLIPVFTMLESPVV
+830 RLIPVFTMIESPAVSA
-844 PVMRRL
+844 MRRL
-850 ADARQAGDVPVE
+850 ADARRAEEVPKE
-862 WGEWCR
+862 WSEWCR
-868 KVIEELEAVMNS
+868 EVMEEMEQAVAAVP

>member
-1 MNKSSGFWGIPL
+1 MDKSSGFWGIPL

-18 YVVLL
+18 YAVLL

-36 SRSAVRLT
+36 SRSALRLT
-44 DVARRTDIRHEA
+44 DIARRTDMRREA
-56 MNGLVHGILRMEN
+56 MDGLVHGILRMEN

-83 DYCRLTDSV
+83 GYCRLTDTV

-112 DTLRTLLMSKRE
+112 DTLRTLLVSKRE

-130 KAMNDGSR
+130 KAMADDAR
-138 ASLYERKAAR
+138 ASLYERKAER

-156 VVHKNMARQV
+156 VVHRDMARKV
-166 DEKRVTYVVR
+166 DEKRVTYVVE

-195 DTTVTAVD
+195 DTTATTVD
-203 TVAAETD
+203 TVAAGTD
-210 SVRQRIDLAD
+210 SIRQRIDLAE

-231 AEENRRR
+231 AEENMRR
-238 DRRDRIRHR
+238 DRRDRIRRR

-271 AETRWMRQE
+271 AETHRMRQQ
-280 AVRDSDNRREAT
+280 AVRNGDNRREAT
-292 MLVRILGALAVTVAM
+292 VRVWLLAALAVAVATVSF
-307 VSIVVVWRDNRR
+307 VFVWRDNRR

-325 RLDEARRR
+325 SLDEARRR
-333 AENLLLQR
+333 AENLLQQR

-355 VAAISG
+355 VASISG

-409 RPVSFCPARLVAD
+409 RSVSFSPAQLVAD

-432 EKGLAIESRCADTM
+432 EKGLAVVYSCATTM

-463 LIGNAVKYTDAG
+463 LIGNAVKYTDSG
-475 SVSVTADIAF
+475 RVTVTADVSS
-485 GRLSLAVADTGRGM
+485 GRFLLTVADTGRGM

-515 GAQGVDGVGL
+515 GAQGIDGVGL

-550 STFTVSIPVA
+550 STFTVSIPVSVPA
-560 VADASPLSSP
+560 AAASASAPSSLSSSASSAP
-570 LSSSPSSPSSLS
+570 SSSLSPSSSLYSSSPS
-582 PAASSAADG
+582 ATAG
-591 PALPDRLSVLAV
+591 PALSGHRRVLAV

-614 EMLSS
+614 EMVSS

-632 VDEMWTNVATGR
+632 VDGMWSAVATGR
-644 FTLLFTDI
+644 FSMLFTDI

-664 RLGDVVPA
+664 RLGDAVPA
-672 GCRPAVVAMTAH
+672 GCRLPVVAMTAH
-684 DAISDADFLRAGFAA
+684 DAISDDDFLRAGFAA
-699 CLHKPFAAAE
+699 CLHKPFTAAE
-709 LTDVIL
+709 LTEVIL
-715 RVTGRGD
+715 RVMETDEYDRIMSPETSD
-722 GMATA
+722 MVSA
-727 LDSTSNISPSSRAD
+727 LSPSS
-741 TSVICSSSCFDVSS
+741 SNSPSSCVPSPS
-755 ISLSSRVATSS
+755 GPA
-766 ISSSSSS
+766 
-773 APVSSLRF
+773 SSLRF
-781 SALTAFA
+781 SALAAFA
-788 DGDEDAVREIL
+788 DGDEDAVMEIM
-799 TSFRTQTAADA
+799 TSFRTQTMADVAALKRA
-810 AAMRHAA
+810 AG
-817 ETQDIQAAGALAH
+817 TKDIQAAGALAH
-830 RLIPVFTMLESPVV
+830 RLIPVFTMIESPAVSA
-844 PVMRRL
+844 MRRL
-850 ADARQAGDVPVE
+850 ADARRAEEVPKE
-862 WGEWCR
+862 WSEWCR
-868 KVIEELEAVMNS
+868 EVMEEMERAVAAVP

>member
-1 MNKSSGFWGIPL
+1 MDKSSGFWGIPL

-18 YVVLL
+18 YAVLL

-36 SRSAVRLT
+36 SRSALRLT
-44 DVARRTDIRHEA
+44 DIARRTDMRREA
-56 MNGLVHGILRMEN
+56 MDGLVHGILRMEN

-83 DYCRLTDSV
+83 GYCRLTDTV

-112 DTLRTLLMSKRE
+112 DTLRTLLVSKRE

-130 KAMNDGSR
+130 KAMADDAR
-138 ASLYERKAAR
+138 ASLYERKAER

-156 VVHKNMARQV
+156 VVHRDMARKV
-166 DEKRVTYVVR
+166 DEKRVTYVVE

-195 DTTVTAVD
+195 DTTATTVD
-203 TVAAETD
+203 TVAAGTD
-210 SVRQRIDLAD
+210 SIRQRIDLAE

-231 AEENRRR
+231 AEENMRR
-238 DRRDRIRHR
+238 DRRDRIRRR

-271 AETRWMRQE
+271 AETHRMRQQ
-280 AVRDSDNRREAT
+280 AVRNGDNRREAT
-292 MLVRILGALAVTVAM
+292 VRVWLLAALAVAVATVSF
-307 VSIVVVWRDNRR
+307 VFVWRDNRR

-325 RLDEARRR
+325 SLDEARRR
-333 AENLLLQR
+333 AENLLQQR

-355 VAAISG
+355 VASISG

-409 RPVSFCPARLVAD
+409 RSVSFSPAQLVAD

-432 EKGLAIESRCADTM
+432 EKGLAVVYSCATTM

-463 LIGNAVKYTDAG
+463 LIGNAVKYTDSGRVTVMAD
-475 SVSVTADIAF
+475 VSS
-485 GRLSLAVADTGRGM
+485 GRFLLTVADTGRGM

-515 GAQGVDGVGL
+515 GAQGIDGVGL

-550 STFTVSIPVA
+550 STFTVSIPVSVPA
-560 VADASPLSSP
+560 AAASASAPSSLSSSASSAP
-570 LSSSPSSPSSLS
+570 SSSLSPSSSLYSSSPS
-582 PAASSAADG
+582 ATAG
-591 PALPDRLSVLAV
+591 PALSGHRRVLAV

-614 EMLSS
+614 EMVSS

-632 VDEMWTNVATGR
+632 VDGMWSAVATGR
-644 FTLLFTDI
+644 FSMLFTDI

-664 RLGDVVPA
+664 RLGDAVPA
-672 GCRPAVVAMTAH
+672 GCRLPVVAMTAH
-684 DAISDADFLRAGFAA
+684 DAISDDDFLRAGFAA
-699 CLHKPFAAAE
+699 CLHKPFTAAE
-709 LTDVIL
+709 LTEVIR
-715 RVTGRGD
+715 RVMETDEYDRIMSPETSD
-722 GMATA
+722 MVSA
-727 LDSTSNISPSSRAD
+727 LSPSS
-741 TSVICSSSCFDVSS
+741 SNSPSSCV
-755 ISLSSRVATSS
+755 LSPSGPA
-766 ISSSSSS
+766 
-773 APVSSLRF
+773 SSLRF
-781 SALTAFA
+781 SALAAFA
-788 DGDEDAVREIL
+788 DGDEDAVMEIM
-799 TSFRTQTAADA
+799 TSFRTQTMADVAALKRA
-810 AAMRHAA
+810 AG
-817 ETQDIQAAGALAH
+817 TKDIQAAGALAH
-830 RLIPVFTMLESPVV
+830 RLIPVFTMIESPAVSA
-844 PVMRRL
+844 MRRL
-850 ADARQAGDVPVE
+850 ADARRAEEVPKE
-862 WGEWCR
+862 WSEWCR
-868 KVIEELEAVMNS
+868 EVMEEMERAVAAVP

>member
-1 MNKSSGFWGIPL
+1 MDKSSGFWGIPL

-18 YVVLL
+18 YAVLL

-36 SRSAVRLT
+36 SRSALRLT
-44 DVARRTDIRHEA
+44 DIARRTDMRREA
-56 MNGLVHGILRMEN
+56 MDGLVHGILRMEN

-83 DYCRLTDSV
+83 GYCRLTDTV

-112 DTLRTLLMSKRE
+112 DTLRTLLVSKRE

-130 KAMNDGSR
+130 KAMADDAR

-156 VVHKNMARQV
+156 VVHQDMARKV
-166 DEKRVTYVVR
+166 DEKRVTYVVE

-195 DTTVTAVD
+195 DTTATTVD
-203 TVAAETD
+203 TVAAGTD
-210 SVRQRIDLAD
+210 SIRQRIDLAE

-231 AEENRRR
+231 AEENMRR
-238 DRRDRIRHR
+238 DRRDRIRRR

-271 AETRWMRQE
+271 AETHRMRQQ
-280 AVRDSDNRREAT
+280 AVRNGDNRREAT
-292 MLVRILGALAVTVAM
+292 VRVWLLAALAVAVATVSF
-307 VSIVVVWRDNRR
+307 VFVWRDNRR

-325 RLDEARRR
+325 SLDEARRR
-333 AENLLLQR
+333 AENLLQQR

-355 VAAISG
+355 VASISG

-409 RPVSFCPARLVAD
+409 RSVSFSPAQLVAD

-432 EKGLAIESRCADTM
+432 EKGLAVVYSCATTM

-463 LIGNAVKYTDAG
+463 LIGNAVKYTDSG
-475 SVSVTADIAF
+475 RVTVTADVSS
-485 GRLSLAVADTGRGM
+485 GRFLLTVADTGRGM

-515 GAQGVDGVGL
+515 GAQGIDGVGL

-537 DGTIDLDTAPGRG
+537 DGTIGLDTAPGRG
-550 STFTVSIPVA
+550 STFTVSIPVSVPA
-560 VADASPLSSP
+560 AAASASASSSLSSSASSAP
-570 LSSSPSSPSSLS
+570 SSSLSPSSSLYSSSPS
-582 PAASSAADG
+582 ATAG
-591 PALPDRLSVLAV
+591 PALSGHRRVLAV

-614 EMLSS
+614 EMVSS

-632 VDEMWTNVATGR
+632 VDGMWSAVATGR
-644 FTLLFTDI
+644 FSMLFTDI

-664 RLGDVVPA
+664 RLGDAVPA
-672 GCRPAVVAMTAH
+672 GCRLPVVAMTAH
-684 DAISDADFLRAGFAA
+684 DAISDDDFLRAGFAA
-699 CLHKPFAAAE
+699 CLHKPFTAAE
-709 LTDVIL
+709 LTEVIR
-715 RVTGRGD
+715 RVMETDEYDRIMSPETSD
-722 GMATA
+722 MVSA
-727 LDSTSNISPSSRAD
+727 LSPSS
-741 TSVICSSSCFDVSS
+741 SNSPSSCVPSPS
-755 ISLSSRVATSS
+755 GPA
-766 ISSSSSS
+766 
-773 APVSSLRF
+773 SSLRF
-781 SALTAFA
+781 SALAAFA
-788 DGDEDAVREIL
+788 DGDEDAVMEIM
-799 TSFRTQTAADA
+799 TSFRTQTMADV
-810 AAMRHAA
+810 AAMKHAA
-817 ETQDIQAAGALAH
+817 GTKDIQAAGALAH
-830 RLIPVFTMLESPVV
+830 RLIPVFTMIESPAVSA
-844 PVMRRL
+844 MRRL
-850 ADARQAGDVPVE
+850 ADARRAEEVPKE
-862 WGEWCR
+862 WSEWCR
-868 KVIEELEAVMNS
+868 EVMEEMEQAVAAVP

>member
-1 MNKSSGFWGIPL
+1 MDKSSGFWGIPL

-18 YVVLL
+18 YAVLL

-36 SRSAVRLT
+36 SRSALRLT
-44 DVARRTDIRHEA
+44 DIARRTDMRREA
-56 MNGLVHGILRMEN
+56 MDGLVHGILRMEN

-83 DYCRLTDSV
+83 GYCRLTDTV

-112 DTLRTLLMSKRE
+112 DTLRTLLVSKRE

-130 KAMNDGSR
+130 KAMADDAR

-156 VVHKNMARQV
+156 VVHRDMACKV
-166 DEKRVTYVVR
+166 DEKRVTYVVE

-195 DTTVTAVD
+195 DTTATTVD
-203 TVAAETD
+203 TVAAGTD
-210 SVRQRIDLAD
+210 SIRQRIDLAE

-231 AEENRRR
+231 AEENMRR
-238 DRRDRIRHR
+238 DRRDRIRRR

-271 AETRWMRQE
+271 AETHRMRQQ
-280 AVRDSDNRREAT
+280 AVRNGDNRREAT
-292 MLVRILGALAVTVAM
+292 VRVWLLAALAVAVATVSF
-307 VSIVVVWRDNRR
+307 VFVWRDNRR

-325 RLDEARRR
+325 SLDEARRR
-333 AENLLLQR
+333 AENLLQQR

-355 VAAISG
+355 VASISG

-409 RPVSFCPARLVAD
+409 RSVSFSPAQLVAD

-432 EKGLAIESRCADTM
+432 EKGLAVVYSCATTM

-463 LIGNAVKYTDAG
+463 LIGNAVKYTDSG
-475 SVSVTADIAF
+475 RVTVTADVSS
-485 GRLSLAVADTGRGM
+485 GRFLLTVADTGRGM

-515 GAQGVDGVGL
+515 GAQGIDGVGL

-537 DGTIDLDTAPGRG
+537 DGTIGLDTAPGRG
-550 STFTVSIPVA
+550 STFTVSIPVSVPA
-560 VADASPLSSP
+560 AAASASASSSLSSSASSAP
-570 LSSSPSSPSSLS
+570 SSSLSPSSSLYSSSPS
-582 PAASSAADG
+582 ATAG
-591 PALPDRLSVLAV
+591 PALSGHRRVLAV

-614 EMLSS
+614 EMVSS

-632 VDEMWTNVATGR
+632 VDGMWSAVATGR
-644 FTLLFTDI
+644 FSMLFTDI

-664 RLGDVVPA
+664 RLGDAVPA
-672 GCRPAVVAMTAH
+672 GCRLPVVAMTAH
-684 DAISDADFLRAGFAA
+684 DAISDDDFLRAGFAA
-699 CLHKPFAAAE
+699 CLHKPFTAAE
-709 LTDVIL
+709 LTEVIL
-715 RVTGRGD
+715 RVMETDEYDRIMSPETSD
-722 GMATA
+722 MVSA
-727 LDSTSNISPSSRAD
+727 LSPSS
-741 TSVICSSSCFDVSS
+741 SNSPSSCVPSPS
-755 ISLSSRVATSS
+755 GPA
-766 ISSSSSS
+766 
-773 APVSSLRF
+773 SSLRF
-781 SALTAFA
+781 SALAAFA
-788 DGDEDAVREIL
+788 DGDEDAVMEIM
-799 TSFRTQTAADA
+799 TSFRTQTMADVAALKRA
-810 AAMRHAA
+810 AG
-817 ETQDIQAAGALAH
+817 TKDIQAAGALAH
-830 RLIPVFTMLESPVV
+830 RLIPVFTMIESPAVSA
-844 PVMRRL
+844 MRRL
-850 ADARQAGDVPVE
+850 ADARRAEEVPKE
-862 WGEWCR
+862 WSEWCR
-868 KVIEELEAVMNS
+868 EVMEEMERAVAAVP

>member
-1 MNKSSGFWGIPL
+1 MDKSSGFWGIPL

-18 YVVLL
+18 YAVLL

-36 SRSAVRLT
+36 SRSALRLT
-44 DVARRTDIRHEA
+44 DIARRTDMRREA
-56 MNGLVHGILRMEN
+56 MDGLVHGILRMEN

-83 DYCRLTDSV
+83 GYCRLTDTV

-112 DTLRTLLMSKRE
+112 DTLRTLLVSKRE

-130 KAMNDGSR
+130 KAMADDAR

-156 VVHKNMARQV
+156 VVHRDMARKV
-166 DEKRVTYVVR
+166 DEKRVTYVVE

-195 DTTVTAVD
+195 DTTATTVD
-203 TVAAETD
+203 TVAAGTD
-210 SVRQRIDLAD
+210 SIRQRIDLAE

-231 AEENRRR
+231 AEENMRR
-238 DRRDRIRHR
+238 DRRDRIRRR

-271 AETRWMRQE
+271 AETHRMRQQ
-280 AVRDSDNRREAT
+280 AVRNGDNRREAT
-292 MLVRILGALAVTVAM
+292 VRVWLLAALAVAVATVSF
-307 VSIVVVWRDNRR
+307 VFVWRDNRR

-325 RLDEARRR
+325 SLDEARRR
-333 AENLLLQR
+333 AENLLQQR

-355 VAAISG
+355 VASISG

-409 RPVSFCPARLVAD
+409 RSVSFSPAQLVAD

-432 EKGLAIESRCADTM
+432 EKGLAVVYSCATTM

-463 LIGNAVKYTDAG
+463 LIGNAVKYTDSG
-475 SVSVTADIAF
+475 SVTVTADVAS
-485 GRLSLAVADTGRGM
+485 GRLVLTVADTGRGM

-525 GLSITRELVTLL
+525 GLSITRELVKLL
-537 DGTIDLDTAPGRG
+537 DGTIGLDTAPGRG
-550 STFTVSIPVA
+550 STFTVSIPVSVPA
-560 VADASPLSSP
+560 AAASASASSSLSSSASSIP
-570 LSSSPSSPSSLS
+570 YSSLSPSSSQSSSSPS
-582 PAASSAADG
+582 AAAG
-591 PALPDRLSVLAV
+591 PALSGHRRVLAV

-614 EMLSS
+614 EMVSS

-632 VDEMWTNVATGR
+632 VDGMWSAVATGR
-644 FTLLFTDI
+644 FSMLFTDI

-664 RLGDVVPA
+664 RLDDAVPA
-672 GCRPAVVAMTAH
+672 GCRLPVVAMTAH
-684 DAISDADFLRAGFAA
+684 DAISDDDFLRAGFAA
-699 CLHKPFAAAE
+699 CLHKPFTAAE
-709 LTDVIL
+709 LTEVIR
-715 RVTGRGD
+715 RVMETDEYDRIMSPETSD
-722 GMATA
+722 MVSA
-727 LDSTSNISPSSRAD
+727 LSPSS
-741 TSVICSSSCFDVSS
+741 SNSPSSCVPFPSGP
-755 ISLSSRVATSS
+755 A
-766 ISSSSSS
+766 
-773 APVSSLRF
+773 SSLRF
-781 SALTAFA
+781 SALAAFA
-788 DGDEDAVREIL
+788 DGDEDAVMEIM
-799 TSFRTQTAADA
+799 TSFRTQTMADVAALKRA
-810 AAMRHAA
+810 AG
-817 ETQDIQAAGALAH
+817 TKDIQAAGALAH
-830 RLIPVFTMLESPVV
+830 RLIPVFTMIESPAVSA
-844 PVMRRL
+844 MRRL
-850 ADARQAGDVPVE
+850 ADARRAEEVPKE
-862 WGEWCR
+862 WSEWCR
-868 KVIEELEAVMNS
+868 EVMEEMERAVAAVP

>member
-1 MNKSSGFWGIPL
+1 MDKSSGFWGIPL

-18 YVVLL
+18 YAVLL

-36 SRSAVRLT
+36 SRSALRLT
-44 DVARRTDIRHEA
+44 DIARRTDMRREA
-56 MNGLVHGILRMEN
+56 MDGLVHGILRMEN

-83 DYCRLTDSV
+83 GYCRLTDTV

-112 DTLRTLLMSKRE
+112 DTLRTLLVSKRE

-130 KAMNDGSR
+130 RAMADDAR

-156 VVHKNMARQV
+156 VVHRDMARKV
-166 DEKRVTYVVR
+166 DEKRVTYVVE

-195 DTTVTAVD
+195 DTTATTVD
-203 TVAAETD
+203 TVAAGTD
-210 SVRQRIDLAD
+210 SIRQRIDLAE

-231 AEENRRR
+231 AEENMRR
-238 DRRDRIRHR
+238 DRRDRIRRR

-271 AETRWMRQE
+271 AETHRMRQQ
-280 AVRDSDNRREAT
+280 AVRNGDNRREAT
-292 MLVRILGALAVTVAM
+292 VRVWLLAALAVAVATVSF
-307 VSIVVVWRDNRR
+307 VFVWRDNRR

-325 RLDEARRR
+325 SLDEARRR
-333 AENLLLQR
+333 AENLLQQR

-355 VAAISG
+355 VASISG

-409 RPVSFCPARLVAD
+409 RSVSFSPAQLVAD

-432 EKGLAIESRCADTM
+432 EKGLAVVYSCATTM

-463 LIGNAVKYTDAG
+463 LIGNAVKYTDSG
-475 SVSVTADIAF
+475 RVTVTADVSS
-485 GRLSLAVADTGRGM
+485 GRFLLTVADTGRGM

-515 GAQGVDGVGL
+515 GAQGIDGVGL

-550 STFTVSIPVA
+550 STFTVSIPVSVPA
-560 VADASPLSSP
+560 AAASASAPSSLSSSASSAP
-570 LSSSPSSPSSLS
+570 SSSLSPSSSLYSSSPS
-582 PAASSAADG
+582 ATAG
-591 PALPDRLSVLAV
+591 PALSGHRRVLAV

-614 EMLSS
+614 EMVSS

-632 VDEMWTNVATGR
+632 VDGMWSAVATGR
-644 FTLLFTDI
+644 FSMLFTDI

-664 RLGDVVPA
+664 RLGDAVPA
-672 GCRPAVVAMTAH
+672 GCRLPVVAMTAH
-684 DAISDADFLRAGFAA
+684 DAISDDDFLRAGFAA
-699 CLHKPFAAAE
+699 CLHKPFTAAE
-709 LTDVIL
+709 LTEVIL
-715 RVTGRGD
+715 RVMETDEYDRIMSPETSD
-722 GMATA
+722 MVSA
-727 LDSTSNISPSSRAD
+727 LSPSS
-741 TSVICSSSCFDVSS
+741 SNSPSSCV
-755 ISLSSRVATSS
+755 LSPSGPA
-766 ISSSSSS
+766 
-773 APVSSLRF
+773 SSLRF
-781 SALTAFA
+781 SALAAFA
-788 DGDEDAVREIL
+788 DGDEDAVMEIM
-799 TSFRTQTAADA
+799 TSFRTQTMADVAALKRA
-810 AAMRHAA
+810 AG
-817 ETQDIQAAGALAH
+817 TKDIQAAGALAH
-830 RLIPVFTMLESPVV
+830 RLIPVFTMIESPAVS
-844 PVMRRL
+844 VMRRL
-850 ADARQAGDVPVE
+850 ADARRAEEVPKE
-862 WGEWCR
+862 WSEWCR
-868 KVIEELEAVMNS
+868 EVMEEMERAVAAVP

>member
-1 MNKSSGFWGIPL
+1 MDKPSGFWDIPL

-18 YVVLL
+18 YAVLL

-36 SRSAVRLT
+36 SRSALRLT
-44 DVARRTDIRHEA
+44 DIARRTDMRREA
-56 MNGLVHGILRMEN
+56 MDGLVHGILRMEN

-83 DYCRLTDSV
+83 DYCRLTDTV
-92 IARADSLAAL
+92 LVRADSLAAL

-112 DTLRTLLMSKRE
+112 DTLRTLLVSKRE

-130 KAMNDGSR
+130 KAMSDDAR
-138 ASLYERKAAR
+138 ASLYERKAER

-156 VVHKNMARQV
+156 VVHRDMARKV
-166 DEKRVTYVVR
+166 DEKRVTYVVE
-176 KTSPTFFGRL
+176 KTSPTFLGRL

-195 DTTVTAVD
+195 DTTATTVD
-203 TVAAETD
+203 TVSAVTD
-210 SVRQRIDLAD
+210 SIRQRIDLAE

-231 AEENRRR
+231 AEENMRR
-238 DRRDRIRHR
+238 DRRDRILRR

-271 AETRWMRQE
+271 AETHRMRQQ
-280 AVRDSDNRREAT
+280 AVRNSDNRREAT
-292 MLVRILGALAVTVAM
+292 VRVWILAALAVVVATVSF
-307 VSIVVVWRDNRR
+307 VFVWRDNRR

-325 RLDEARRR
+325 SLDEARRR

-361 FTELLMPHVSGD
+361 FTELLMPHVSD
-373 RPRAFLDNIR
+373 ARPRAFLDNIR

-397 DYHRLEQGRVEV
+397 DYHRLEQGRLEV
-409 RPVSFCPARLVAD
+409 RSVSFSPAQLVAD

-432 EKGLAIESRCADTM
+432 EKGLVIVYSCAGTM

-463 LIGNAVKYTDAG
+463 LIGNAVKYTDSG
-475 SVSVTADIAF
+475 SVTVTADVAS
-485 GRLSLAVADTGRGM
+485 GRLVLTVADTGRGM

-515 GAQGVDGVGL
+515 GAQGIDGVGL

-550 STFTVSIPVA
+550 STFTVGLPVA

-570 LSSSPSSPSSLS
+570 AVQSSP
-582 PAASSAADG
+582 ASSAVDG
-591 PALPDRLSVLAV
+591 PALPDSLSVLAV

-644 FTLLFTDI
+644 FSVLFTDI

-664 RLGDVVPA
+664 RLGDAFPA
-672 GCRPAVVAMTAH
+672 GSRLPVVAMTAH

-699 CLHKPFAAAE
+699 CLHKPFTAAE
-709 LTDVIL
+709 LTDVIR
-715 RVTGRGD
+715 RVTGHGD
-722 GMATA
+722 GMA
-727 LDSTSNISPSSRAD
+727 PEAD
-741 TSVICSSSCFDVSS
+741 TSSSVLPSAVEVSSSVSS
-755 ISLSSRVATSS
+755 PSLDGTSS
-766 ISSSSSS
+766 VSSPSSS

-810 AAMRHAA
+810 AAMHRAA

-850 ADARQAGDVPVE
+850 ADARHAVDVPVE

-868 KVIEELEAVMNS
+868 EVTEELEAVMNS

>member
-1 MNKSSGFWGIPL
+1 MDKPSGFWGIPL

-18 YVVLL
+18 YAVLL
-23 AVSAFAV
+23 AVSALAV

-36 SRSAVRLT
+36 SRSALRLT
-44 DVARRTDIRHEA
+44 DIARRTDMRREA
-56 MNGLVHGILRMEN
+56 MDDLVYGILRMEN

-83 DYCRLTDSV
+83 GYCRLTDTV

-112 DTLRTLLMSKRE
+112 DTLRTLLVSKRE

-130 KAMNDGSR
+130 KAMADDAR
-138 ASLYERKAAR
+138 ASLYERKAER

-156 VVHKNMARQV
+156 VVHRDMARKV
-166 DEKRVTYVVR
+166 DEKRVTYVVE

-195 DTTVTAVD
+195 DTTVTTVD
-203 TVAAETD
+203 TVAAGTD
-210 SVRQRIDLAD
+210 SIRQRIDLAE

-231 AEENRRR
+231 AEENMRR
-238 DRRDRIRHR
+238 DRRDRIRR
-247 SEALLA
+247 QSEALLT
-253 TGMQLTE
+253 TGMQLTG

-271 AETRWMRQE
+271 AETHRMRQQ
-280 AVRDSDNRREAT
+280 AVLNGVNRREAT
-292 MLVRILGALAVTVAM
+292 IRVWLLAALAVAVATVSF
-307 VSIVVVWRDNRR
+307 VFVWRDNRR

-325 RLDEARRR
+325 SLDEARRR
-333 AENLLLQR
+333 AENLLQQR

-355 VAAISG
+355 VASISG

-397 DYHRLEQGRVEV
+397 DYHRLEQGRLEV
-409 RPVSFCPARLVAD
+409 RSVSFSPAQLVAD

-432 EKGLAIESRCADTM
+432 EKGLAIVYSCATTM

-463 LIGNAVKYTDAG
+463 LIGNAVKYTDSG
-475 SVSVTADIAF
+475 RVTVTADVAS
-485 GRLSLAVADTGRGM
+485 GRLVLTVADTGRGM

-550 STFTVSIPVA
+550 STFTVSIPVV
-560 VADASPLSSP
+560 VADASPLSS
-570 LSSSPSSPSSLS
+570 SSSLSASLPSPLS

-591 PALPDRLSVLAV
+591 PALSGCLSVLAV

-614 EMLSS
+614 EMISS

-632 VDEMWTNVATGR
+632 VDEMWSNVATGR
-644 FTLLFTDI
+644 FSMLFTDI

-664 RLGDVVPA
+664 RLGDAVPQ
-672 GCRPAVVAMTAH
+672 GCRLPVVAMTAH
-684 DAISDADFLRAGFAA
+684 DAISDADFMRAGFAA
-699 CLHKPFAAAE
+699 CLHKPFTAAE
-709 LTDVIL
+709 LTDVIR
-715 RVTGRGD
+715 RVTGHGD
-722 GMATA
+722 GMVPADESCSSA
-727 LDSTSNISPSSRAD
+727 SSSACDDSSSVA
-741 TSVICSSSCFDVSS
+741 SSSCDNLSSVSS
-755 ISLSSRVATSS
+755 SA
-766 ISSSSSS
+766 SS

-810 AAMRHAA
+810 TAMRHAA
-817 ETQDIQAAGALAH
+817 EAQDIQAAGALAH

-850 ADARQAGDVPVE
+850 ADARHTGDIPVE

-868 KVIEELEAVMNS
+868 KVIEELEAVMNYDF

>member
-1 MNKSSGFWGIPL
+1 MDKSSGFWGIPL

-18 YVVLL
+18 YAVLL

-36 SRSAVRLT
+36 SRSALRLT
-44 DVARRTDIRHEA
+44 DIARRTDMRREA
-56 MNGLVHGILRMEN
+56 MDGLVHGILRMEN

-83 DYCRLTDSV
+83 GYCRLTDTV

-112 DTLRTLLMSKRE
+112 DTLRTLLVSKRE

-130 KAMNDGSR
+130 KAMADDAR

-156 VVHKNMARQV
+156 VVHRDMARKV
-166 DEKRVTYVVR
+166 DEKRVTYVVE

-195 DTTVTAVD
+195 DTTATTVD
-203 TVAAETD
+203 TVAAGTD
-210 SVRQRIDLAD
+210 SIRQRIDLAE

-231 AEENRRR
+231 AEENIRR
-238 DRRDRIRHR
+238 DRRDRIRRR

-271 AETRWMRQE
+271 AETHRMRQQ
-280 AVRDSDNRREAT
+280 AVRNGDNRREAT
-292 MLVRILGALAVTVAM
+292 VRVWLLAALAVAVATVSF
-307 VSIVVVWRDNRR
+307 VFVWRDNRR

-325 RLDEARRR
+325 SLDEARRR
-333 AENLLLQR
+333 AENLLQQR

-355 VAAISG
+355 VASISG

-409 RPVSFCPARLVAD
+409 RSVSFSPAQLVAD

-432 EKGLAIESRCADTM
+432 EKGLAVVYSCATTM

-463 LIGNAVKYTDAG
+463 LIGNAVKYTDSG
-475 SVSVTADIAF
+475 RVTVTADVSS
-485 GRLSLAVADTGRGM
+485 GRFLLTVADTGRGM

-515 GAQGVDGVGL
+515 GAQGIDGVGL

-550 STFTVSIPVA
+550 STFTVSIPVSVP
-560 VADASPLSSP
+560 VAAASASAPSSLSSSASSVP
-570 LSSSPSSPSSLS
+570 SSSLSPSSSQSSSSPS
-582 PAASSAADG
+582 AAAG
-591 PALPDRLSVLAV
+591 PALSGRRSILAV

-614 EMLSS
+614 EMVSS

-632 VDEMWTNVATGR
+632 VDGMWSAVATGR
-644 FTLLFTDI
+644 FSMLFTDI

-664 RLGDVVPA
+664 RLGDAVPA
-672 GCRPAVVAMTAH
+672 GCRLPVVAMTAH
-684 DAISDADFLRAGFAA
+684 DAISDDDFLRAGFAA
-699 CLHKPFAAAE
+699 CLHKPFTAAE
-709 LTDVIL
+709 LTEVIR
-715 RVTGRGD
+715 RVMETDEYDRIMSPETSD
-722 GMATA
+722 MVSA
-727 LDSTSNISPSSRAD
+727 LSPSS
-741 TSVICSSSCFDVSS
+741 SNSPSSCVPSPS
-755 ISLSSRVATSS
+755 GPA
-766 ISSSSSS
+766 
-773 APVSSLRF
+773 SSLRF
-781 SALTAFA
+781 SALAAFA
-788 DGDEDAVREIL
+788 DGDEDAVMEIM
-799 TSFRTQTAADA
+799 TSFRTQTMADV
-810 AAMRHAA
+810 AAMKHAA
-817 ETQDIQAAGALAH
+817 GTKDIQAAGALAH
-830 RLIPVFTMLESPVV
+830 RLIPVFTMIESPAVSA
-844 PVMRRL
+844 MRRL
-850 ADARQAGDVPVE
+850 ADARRAEEVPKE
-862 WGEWCR
+862 WSEWCR
-868 KVIEELEAVMNS
+868 EVMEEMERAVAAVP

>member
-1 MNKSSGFWGIPL
+1 MDKSSGFWGIPL

-18 YVVLL
+18 YAVLL

-36 SRSAVRLT
+36 SRSALRLT
-44 DVARRTDIRHEA
+44 DIARRTDMRREA
-56 MNGLVHGILRMEN
+56 MDGLVHGILRMEN

-83 DYCRLTDSV
+83 GYCRLTDTV

-112 DTLRTLLMSKRE
+112 DTLRTLLVSKRE

-130 KAMNDGSR
+130 KAMADDAR

-156 VVHKNMARQV
+156 VVHRDMARKV
-166 DEKRVTYVVR
+166 DEKRVTYVVE

-195 DTTVTAVD
+195 DTTATTVD
-203 TVAAETD
+203 TVAAGTD
-210 SVRQRIDLAD
+210 SIRQRIDLAE

-231 AEENRRR
+231 AEENMRR
-238 DRRDRIRHR
+238 DRRDRIRRR

-271 AETRWMRQE
+271 AETHRMRQQ
-280 AVRDSDNRREAT
+280 AVRNGDNRREAT
-292 MLVRILGALAVTVAM
+292 VRVWLLAALAVAVATVSF
-307 VSIVVVWRDNRR
+307 VFVWRDNRR

-325 RLDEARRR
+325 SLDEARRR
-333 AENLLLQR
+333 AENLLQQR

-355 VAAISG
+355 VASISG

-409 RPVSFCPARLVAD
+409 RSVSFSPAQLVAD

-432 EKGLAIESRCADTM
+432 EKGLAVVYSCATTM

-463 LIGNAVKYTDAG
+463 LIGNAVKYTDSG
-475 SVSVTADIAF
+475 RVTVTADVSS
-485 GRLSLAVADTGRGM
+485 GRLVLTVADTGRGM

-506 IYDAFTRLP
+506 IYDAFTRLS
-515 GAQGVDGVGL
+515 GAQGIDGVGL

-550 STFTVSIPVA
+550 STFTVSIPVSVP
-560 VADASPLSSP
+560 VAAASASAPSSLSSSASSVP
-570 LSSSPSSPSSLS
+570 SSSLSPSSSLYSSSPS
-582 PAASSAADG
+582 ATAG
-591 PALPDRLSVLAV
+591 PALSGHRRVLAV

-614 EMLSS
+614 EMVSS

-632 VDEMWTNVATGR
+632 VDGMWSAVATGR
-644 FTLLFTDI
+644 FSMLFTDI

-664 RLGDVVPA
+664 RLGDAVPA
-672 GCRPAVVAMTAH
+672 GCRLPVVAMTAH
-684 DAISDADFLRAGFAA
+684 DAISDDDFLRAGFAA
-699 CLHKPFAAAE
+699 CLHKPFTAAE
-709 LTDVIL
+709 LTEVIL
-715 RVTGRGD
+715 RVMETDEYDRIMSPETSD
-722 GMATA
+722 MVSA
-727 LDSTSNISPSSRAD
+727 LSPSS
-741 TSVICSSSCFDVSS
+741 SNSPSSCV
-755 ISLSSRVATSS
+755 LSPSGPA
-766 ISSSSSS
+766 
-773 APVSSLRF
+773 SSLRF
-781 SALTAFA
+781 SALAAFA
-788 DGDEDAVREIL
+788 DGDEDAVMEIM
-799 TSFRTQTAADA
+799 TSFRTQTMADVAALKRA
-810 AAMRHAA
+810 AG
-817 ETQDIQAAGALAH
+817 TKDIQAAGALAH
-830 RLIPVFTMLESPVV
+830 RLIPVFTMIESPAVSA
-844 PVMRRL
+844 MRRL
-850 ADARQAGDVPVE
+850 ADARRAEEVPKE
-862 WGEWCR
+862 WSEWCR
-868 KVIEELEAVMNS
+868 EVMEEMERAVAAVP

>member
-1 MNKSSGFWGIPL
+1 MDKSSGFWGIPL

-18 YVVLL
+18 YAVLL

-36 SRSAVRLT
+36 SRSALRLT
-44 DVARRTDIRHEA
+44 DIARRTDMRREA
-56 MNGLVHGILRMEN
+56 MDGLVHGILRMEN

-83 DYCRLTDSV
+83 GYCRLTDTV

-112 DTLRTLLMSKRE
+112 DTLRTLLVSKRE

-130 KAMNDGSR
+130 KAMADDAR

-156 VVHKNMARQV
+156 VVHRDMARKV
-166 DEKRVTYVVR
+166 DEKRVTYVVE

-195 DTTVTAVD
+195 DTTATTVD
-203 TVAAETD
+203 TVAAGTD
-210 SVRQRIDLAD
+210 SIRQRIDLAE

-231 AEENRRR
+231 AEENMRR
-238 DRRDRIRHR
+238 DRRDRIRRR

-271 AETRWMRQE
+271 AETHRMRQQ
-280 AVRDSDNRREAT
+280 AVRNGDNRREAT
-292 MLVRILGALAVTVAM
+292 VRVWLLAALAVAVATVSF
-307 VSIVVVWRDNRR
+307 VFVWRDNRR

-325 RLDEARRR
+325 SLDEARRR
-333 AENLLLQR
+333 AENLLQQR

-355 VAAISG
+355 VASISG

-409 RPVSFCPARLVAD
+409 RSVSFSPAQLVAD

-432 EKGLAIESRCADTM
+432 EKGLAVVYSCATTM

-463 LIGNAVKYTDAG
+463 LIGNAVKYTDSGRVTVMAD
-475 SVSVTADIAF
+475 VSS
-485 GRLSLAVADTGRGM
+485 GRFLLTVADTGRGM

-515 GAQGVDGVGL
+515 GAQGIDGVGL

-550 STFTVSIPVA
+550 STFTVSIPVSVPA
-560 VADASPLSSP
+560 AAASASAPSSLSSSASSAP
-570 LSSSPSSPSSLS
+570 SSSLSPSSSLYSSSPS
-582 PAASSAADG
+582 ATAG
-591 PALPDRLSVLAV
+591 PALSGHRRVLAV

-614 EMLSS
+614 EMVSS

-632 VDEMWTNVATGR
+632 VDGMWSAVATGR
-644 FTLLFTDI
+644 FSMLFTDI

-664 RLGDVVPA
+664 RLGDAVPA
-672 GCRPAVVAMTAH
+672 GCRLPVVAMTAH
-684 DAISDADFLRAGFAA
+684 DAISDDDFLRAGFAA
-699 CLHKPFAAAE
+699 CLHKPFTAAE
-709 LTDVIL
+709 LTEVIL
-715 RVTGRGD
+715 RVMETDEYDRIMSPETSD
-722 GMATA
+722 MVSA
-727 LDSTSNISPSSRAD
+727 LSPSS
-741 TSVICSSSCFDVSS
+741 SNSPSSCV
-755 ISLSSRVATSS
+755 LSPSGPA
-766 ISSSSSS
+766 
-773 APVSSLRF
+773 SSLRF
-781 SALTAFA
+781 SALAAFA
-788 DGDEDAVREIL
+788 DGDEDAVMEIM
-799 TSFRTQTAADA
+799 TSFRTQTMADVAALKRA
-810 AAMRHAA
+810 AG
-817 ETQDIQAAGALAH
+817 TKDIQAAGALAH
-830 RLIPVFTMLESPVV
+830 RLIPVFTMIESPAVSA
-844 PVMRRL
+844 MRRL
-850 ADARQAGDVPVE
+850 ADARRAEEVPKE
-862 WGEWCR
+862 WSEWCR
-868 KVIEELEAVMNS
+868 EVMEEMEQAVAAVP

>member
-1 MNKSSGFWGIPL
+1 MDKSSGFWGIPL

-18 YVVLL
+18 YAVLL
-23 AVSAFAV
+23 AVSTFAV

-36 SRSAVRLT
+36 SRSALRLT
-44 DVARRTDIRHEA
+44 DIARRTDMRREA
-56 MNGLVHGILRMEN
+56 MDGLVHGILRMEN

-83 DYCRLTDSV
+83 GYCRLTDTV

-112 DTLRTLLMSKRE
+112 DTLRTLLVSKRE

-130 KAMNDGSR
+130 KAMADDAR

-156 VVHKNMARQV
+156 VVHRDMARKV
-166 DEKRVTYVVR
+166 DEKRVTYVVE

-195 DTTVTAVD
+195 DTTATTVD
-203 TVAAETD
+203 TVAAGTD
-210 SVRQRIDLAD
+210 SIRQRIDLAE

-231 AEENRRR
+231 AEENMRR
-238 DRRDRIRHR
+238 DRRDRIRRR

-271 AETRWMRQE
+271 AETHRVRQQ
-280 AVRDSDNRREAT
+280 AVRNGDNRREAT
-292 MLVRILGALAVTVAM
+292 VRVWLLAALAVAVATVSF
-307 VSIVVVWRDNRR
+307 VFVWRDNRR

-325 RLDEARRR
+325 SLDEARRR
-333 AENLLLQR
+333 AENLLQQR

-355 VAAISG
+355 VASISG

-409 RPVSFCPARLVAD
+409 RSVSFSPAQLVAD

-432 EKGLAIESRCADTM
+432 EKGLAVVYSCATTM

-463 LIGNAVKYTDAG
+463 LIGNAVKYTDSG
-475 SVSVTADIAF
+475 RVTVTADVSS
-485 GRLSLAVADTGRGM
+485 GRFLLTVADTGRGM

-537 DGTIDLDTAPGRG
+537 DGTIDIDTAPGRG
-550 STFTVSIPVA
+550 STFTVSLPVSVPA
-560 VADASPLSSP
+560 AAASASAPSSLSSSASSVP
-570 LSSSPSSPSSLS
+570 YSSLSPSSSQSSSSPS
-582 PAASSAADG
+582 AAAG
-591 PALPDRLSVLAV
+591 PALSGHRSILAV
-603 DDDALQLQLLR
+603 DDDALQLQLFR
-614 EMLSS
+614 EMVSS

-632 VDEMWTNVATGR
+632 VDGMWSAVATGR
-644 FTLLFTDI
+644 FSMLFTDI

-664 RLGDVVPA
+664 RLGDAVPA
-672 GCRPAVVAMTAH
+672 GCRLPVVAMTAH
-684 DAISDADFLRAGFAA
+684 DAISDDDFLRAGFAA
-699 CLHKPFAAAE
+699 CLHKPFTAAE
-709 LTDVIL
+709 LTEVIR
-715 RVTGRGD
+715 RVMETDEYDRIMSPETSD
-722 GMATA
+722 MVSA
-727 LDSTSNISPSSRAD
+727 LSPSS
-741 TSVICSSSCFDVSS
+741 SNSPSSCVPSPS
-755 ISLSSRVATSS
+755 GPA
-766 ISSSSSS
+766 
-773 APVSSLRF
+773 SSLRF
-781 SALTAFA
+781 SALAAFA
-788 DGDEDAVREIL
+788 DGDEDAVMEIM
-799 TSFRTQTAADA
+799 TSFRTQTMADVAALKRA
-810 AAMRHAA
+810 AG
-817 ETQDIQAAGALAH
+817 TKDIQAAGALAH
-830 RLIPVFTMLESPVV
+830 RLIPVFTMIESPAVSA
-844 PVMRRL
+844 MRRL
-850 ADARQAGDVPVE
+850 ADARRAEEVPKE
-862 WGEWCR
+862 WSEWCR
-868 KVIEELEAVMNS
+868 EVMEEMERAVAAVP

>member
-1 MNKSSGFWGIPL
+1 MDKSSGFWGIPL

-18 YVVLL
+18 YAVLL

-36 SRSAVRLT
+36 SRSALRLT
-44 DVARRTDIRHEA
+44 DIARRTDMRREA
-56 MNGLVHGILRMEN
+56 MDGLVHGILRMEN

-83 DYCRLTDSV
+83 GYCRLTDTV

-112 DTLRTLLMSKRE
+112 DTLRTLLVSKRE

-130 KAMNDGSR
+130 KAMADDAR

-156 VVHKNMARQV
+156 VVHRDMARKV
-166 DEKRVTYVVR
+166 DEKRVTYVVE

-195 DTTVTAVD
+195 DTTATTVD
-203 TVAAETD
+203 TVAAGTD
-210 SVRQRIDLAD
+210 SIRQRIDLAE

-231 AEENRRR
+231 AEENMRR
-238 DRRDRIRHR
+238 DRRDRIRRR

-271 AETRWMRQE
+271 AETHRMRQQ
-280 AVRDSDNRREAT
+280 AVRNGDNRREAT
-292 MLVRILGALAVTVAM
+292 VRVWLLAALAVAVATVSF
-307 VSIVVVWRDNRR
+307 VFVWRDNRR

-325 RLDEARRR
+325 SLDEARRR
-333 AENLLLQR
+333 AENLLQQR

-355 VAAISG
+355 VASISG

-409 RPVSFCPARLVAD
+409 RSVSFSPAQLVAD

-432 EKGLAIESRCADTM
+432 EKGLAVVYSCATTM

-463 LIGNAVKYTDAG
+463 LIGNAVKYTDSG
-475 SVSVTADIAF
+475 RVTVTADVSS
-485 GRLSLAVADTGRGM
+485 GRFLLTVADTGRGM

-515 GAQGVDGVGL
+515 GAQGIDGVGL

-537 DGTIDLDTAPGRG
+537 DGTIGLDTAPGRG
-550 STFTVSIPVA
+550 STFTVSIPVSVPA
-560 VADASPLSSP
+560 AAASASASSSLSSSASSAP
-570 LSSSPSSPSSLS
+570 SSSLSPSSSLYSSSPS
-582 PAASSAADG
+582 ATAG
-591 PALPDRLSVLAV
+591 PALSGRRRVLAV

-614 EMLSS
+614 EMVSS

-632 VDEMWTNVATGR
+632 VDGMWSAVATGR
-644 FTLLFTDI
+644 FSMLFTDI

-664 RLGDVVPA
+664 RLGDAVPA
-672 GCRPAVVAMTAH
+672 GCRLPVVAMTAH
-684 DAISDADFLRAGFAA
+684 DAISDDDFLRAGFAA
-699 CLHKPFAAAE
+699 CLHKPFTAAE
-709 LTDVIL
+709 LTEVIL
-715 RVTGRGD
+715 RVMETDEYDRIMSPETSD
-722 GMATA
+722 MVSA
-727 LDSTSNISPSSRAD
+727 LSPSS
-741 TSVICSSSCFDVSS
+741 SNSPSSCVPSPS
-755 ISLSSRVATSS
+755 GPA
-766 ISSSSSS
+766 
-773 APVSSLRF
+773 SSLRF
-781 SALTAFA
+781 SALAAFA
-788 DGDEDAVREIL
+788 DGDEDAVMEIM
-799 TSFRTQTAADA
+799 TSFRTQTMADVAALKRA
-810 AAMRHAA
+810 AG
-817 ETQDIQAAGALAH
+817 TKDIQAAGALAH
-830 RLIPVFTMLESPVV
+830 RLIPVFTMIESPAVSA
-844 PVMRRL
+844 MRRL
-850 ADARQAGDVPVE
+850 ADARRAEEVPKE
-862 WGEWCR
+862 WSEWCR
-868 KVIEELEAVMNS
+868 EVMEEMERAVAAVP